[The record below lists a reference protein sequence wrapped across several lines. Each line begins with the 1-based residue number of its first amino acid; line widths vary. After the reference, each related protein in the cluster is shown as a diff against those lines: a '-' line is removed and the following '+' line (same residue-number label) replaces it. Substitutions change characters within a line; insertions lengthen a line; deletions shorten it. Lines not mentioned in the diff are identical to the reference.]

1 MRVLKGTLTFI
12 LGMVLG
18 IILFVLAIGGAVFA
32 IGSSMTVGQLQESLT
47 QEEVIAKDSALYSQ
61 KLIDAIKS
69 IVGDVKNIKSLSL
82 KTLYEHYGISVLNG
96 ISGIDFTEKDFYSL
110 PISELIDDTSKIVNS
125 FTLSDISK
133 IADVDFSSY
142 GLPVLDDNLNNNVK
156 TALNNIM
163 SSLNGD
169 LTIRSI
175 NDKFGID
182 IGVGE
187 NALIA
192 AVQDVALSN
201 FGSVVNAMMLDKIL
215 NVDSDTFVKV
225 GENDVYVKADRY
237 DVVSNADLQNSAY
250 TAPVGVETYI
260 AGATDSDNDGTADT
274 LVEKELRFVKKIT
287 QDADGNEV
295 VKYVVD
301 NSCYATDFNAE
312 TNEKEFYRHVQ
323 YEKYS
328 RASDEYFVLSY
339 ANKIVEVGST
349 SFTLYTKGF
358 LSLNDVYV
366 SVGGTVVPFGAGVS
380 GAKITLGSTLRKT
393 EEGNFEN
400 SERYFLFDVPVDKN
414 TKLRAF
420 EDGTVPVYTDCYERV
435 HVGSSEQILQLVAY
449 MTVTELQN
457 ADDLLNSLTVGDVVS
472 SDSSKIVNALKDCK
486 LKDIGTKINTLKIDD
501 VIDINDESSI
511 VMKSLAAHGATL
523 DNIDT
528 IVNELSIGELMEVTY
543 DVYRAQTDGDYVK
556 VDLFVPYNEYLEIHK
571 TAKTENGLF
580 VKDASDNYVS
590 TTDETG
596 DVYVNIGRYTLYD
609 SEKHTGLNRYAL
621 TSESATSI
629 TIQSMAR
636 RGYLIDEIG
645 TKVDLLCIDEL
656 IRIKADSAVIM
667 RSLAKRGTTLNKF
680 ADVADELKLS
690 EVIEISAD
698 SARIMKS
705 LVARD
710 CLIKDLDKIANDL
723 TLSETVDV
731 KFDQFTPNASGKYV
745 KVVGDGYVFY
755 DSENVLMQGM
765 QRFKKDSSATPATY
779 VADDNGSFV
788 HDFYFTLY
796 NIATHSDATL
806 YARYDRTVVSGASSK
821 VLQRLAFS
829 NVGEF
834 STAFDALT
842 LGDVIDIDPDVLEVA
857 DADYKL
863 ANPTVTYY
871 AYDEANHVFKRD
883 ETGVYYVS
891 RAGESSAVLK
901 RLAFVPVNSLS
912 TALDAIIK
920 DMLLSELIDVYEQY
934 AVSIDTTYNPTST
947 PASTIQE
954 TDRFVVKPLGYDES
968 GKAYT
973 FVYNQFGKYIA
984 RDYAFIPTPIASL
997 TQNGTVRFA
1006 YKKLNNLVEVASA
1019 ATNGGVYY
1027 KHDEEYVDNTAL
1039 CVYLASI
1046 GKFDNLYTRESVTS
1060 GGIEAATYS
1069 DADLYVEI
1077 SGMYTPYDSTKL
1089 THLGFSSYFVK
1100 QTKTDGT
1107 KFYVSTTTPGEVDS
1121 TGVTIPYQYLGKDD
1135 DGNSKE
1141 PLYSKEYCEDI
1152 YVKSATGAY
1161 VFNGNEYVAYD
1172 ASKHDGLDRFKQV
1185 VGYLATANETYV
1197 KVSGAYAIAL
1207 PHTQSMVARE
1217 GGMIREKSQAV
1228 IRMLATKEVTIANID
1243 SVIKTATVG
1252 EIMDVTPDSIFEK
1265 FADSTINSLNSNLQ
1279 STITEMS
1286 VGELME
1292 FAGVST
1298 SNAVVRSALK
1308 DVKLKNFFD
1317 SLTFNPTVGIVVDME
1332 KACGYAA

>member
-32 IGSSMTVGQLQESLT
+32 VGSSMTVGQLQESLT

-69 IVGDVKNIKSLSL
+69 IIGDVKDIKSLSL
-82 KTLYEHYGISVLNG
+82 KTLYEHYGISLLNG
-96 ISGIDFTEKDFYSL
+96 ISGIDFTEKEFYSL
-110 PISELIDDTSKIVNS
+110 PISELIGDTSKIVNS
-125 FTLSDISK
+125 FTLGDISK

-182 IGVGE
+182 IGVGK
-187 NALIA
+187 NSLLA

-225 GENDVYVKADRY
+225 GENDVYVKANRY
-237 DVVSNADLQNSAY
+237 DVVWDADLQNSAY

-260 AGATDSDNDGTADT
+260 AGATDSDSDGTIDT

-323 YEKYS
+323 YEKYTG
-328 RASDEYFVLSY
+328 ASDEYFVLSY

-366 SVGGTVVPFGAGVS
+366 SVGGTVVPFSSGVTT
-380 GAKITLGSTLRKT
+380 GKITLGNTVRKAAD
-393 EEGNFEN
+393 GSFEN
-400 SERYFLFDVPVDKN
+400 AERYFVYDSPVDKN
-414 TKLRAF
+414 TKLSTY
-420 EDGTVPVYTDCYERV
+420 EDGKTPVYVDCYERV
-435 HVGSSEQILQLVAY
+435 HVGSSEQVLQLVAY
-449 MTVTELQN
+449 MTITELQN
-457 ADDLLNSLTVGDVVS
+457 AELLNSLTVGDVVS
-472 SDSSKIVNALKDCK
+472 GDSSKIVNALKDCK

-511 VMKSLAAHGATL
+511 AMKSLAAHGATL

-543 DVYRAQTDGDYVK
+543 DVYQAQTDGDYVK
-556 VDLFVPYNEYLEIHK
+556 VDLFVPFNKYLEIHK
-571 TAKTENGLF
+571 TAKSENGLF
-580 VKDASDNYVS
+580 VKDASGNYVS

-596 DVYVNIGRYTLYD
+596 DVYVNIGRYTLFD
-609 SEKHTGLNRYAL
+609 SEKHAGLDRYAL
-621 TSESATSI
+621 TSQSATSI

-645 TKVDLLCIDEL
+645 TKVDSLCIDEL

-667 RSLAKRGTTLNKF
+667 RSLAKRGTTLNMF

-731 KFDQFTPNASGKYV
+731 KFDQFTPDASGKYV

-765 QRFKKDSSATPATY
+765 QRFKKDSSSSPATY

-857 DADYKL
+857 DAAYKL

-871 AYDEANHVFKRD
+871 AYDETNHVFKRD

-912 TALDAIIK
+912 TALDTIIK

-934 AVSIDTTYNPTST
+934 AVSIDTSYNPSST
-947 PASTIQE
+947 LASTIQK
-954 TDRFVVKPLGYDES
+954 TDRFIVKPLGFDES

-984 RDYAFIPTPIASL
+984 RDYAFIQTPVSQL
-997 TQNGTVRFA
+997 TVSGNARFE
-1006 YKKLNNLVEVASA
+1006 YVKLNSVAE
-1019 ATNGGVYY
+1019 ATIAMSNGGVYY
-1027 KHDEEYVDNTAL
+1027 KHGEEYVDNTAL

-1046 GKFDNLYTRESVTS
+1046 GKFDNLYTRNAVTS

-1069 DADLYVEI
+1069 DANLYVEV
-1077 SGMYTPYDSTKL
+1077 GGLYTPYDSTKL

-1107 KFYVSTTTPGEVDS
+1107 KFYVSTTTPGEVNS
-1121 TGVTIPYQYLGKDD
+1121 TGDTIPYQYLGKDNE
-1135 DGNSKE
+1135 GNSKE
-1141 PLYSKEYCEDI
+1141 PLYSKVYCENI
-1152 YVKSATGAY
+1152 YVKSASGNY

-1172 ASKHDGLDRFKQV
+1172 SEKHDGLDRFDQV

-1197 KVSGAYAIAL
+1197 KVSGTYAIAL
-1207 PHTQSMVARE
+1207 PHIQSMVARE

-1228 IRMLATKEVTIANID
+1228 IRMLATKKVTIANID

-1252 EIMDVTPDSIFEK
+1252 EIMEVSPDSIFEK
-1265 FADSTINSLNSNLQ
+1265 FADSTINSLNANLQ

-1298 SNAVVRSALK
+1298 TNAVVRSALK

-1332 KACGYAA
+1332 KACGYAK

>member
-47 QEEVIAKDSALYSQ
+47 PQEVIAKDSAIYSQ
-61 KLIDAIKS
+61 KLIDAVKS
-69 IVGDVKNIKSLSL
+69 IIGDVKNINSLSL
-82 KTLYEHYGISVLNG
+82 KTLYEHYGISLLKG
-96 ISGIDFTEKDFYSL
+96 ISGIDFTDKEFFFL
-110 PISELIDDTSKIVNS
+110 PISDLIADSSKIVNS
-125 FTLSDISK
+125 FTLGDISK
-133 IADVDFSSY
+133 LVNVDFSSY
-142 GLPVLDDNLNNNVK
+142 GLPVLNDNIDNNVQ
-156 TALNNIM
+156 TALNNIL
-163 SSLNGD
+163 SSLNGEM
-169 LTIRSI
+169 TIRSI
-175 NDKFGID
+175 KDTFGID
-182 IGVGE
+182 VGVGE
-187 NALIA
+187 NKLLAT
-192 AVQDVALSN
+192 VQDVPLSS
-201 FGSVVNAMMLDKIL
+201 FGSVVNGMTLDKIL

-225 GENDVYVKADRY
+225 GENDVYVKADNRY
-237 DVVSNADLQNSAY
+237 ELVEKSAL
-250 TAPVGVETYI
+250 TDGKASVGIESYI
-260 AGATDSDNDGTADT
+260 AGATDTDGDGTNDT
-274 LVEKELRFVKKIT
+274 LVEKELRYVKKT
-287 QDADGNEV
+287 VKDESGNDVE
-295 VKYVVD
+295 KYVVD
-301 NSCYATDFNAE
+301 NSCYKSDFDAE
-312 TNEKEFYRHVQ
+312 NNQKEFYRHVQ
-323 YEKYS
+323 YEKYTGE
-328 RASDEYFVLSY
+328 SDEYFVLSY
-339 ANKIVEVGST
+339 ANKIVSFDGT
-349 SFTLYTKGF
+349 SFRLFSKGF
-358 LSLNDVYV
+358 LSLNDVYTT
-366 SVGGTVVPFGAGVS
+366 VGSTVVPFSSGVTT
-380 GAKITLGSTLRKT
+380 GKITLGNTVRKAAD
-393 EEGNFEN
+393 GSFEN
-400 SERYFLFDVPVDKN
+400 AERYFVYDSPVDKN
-414 TKLRAF
+414 TKLSAY
-420 EDGTVPVYTDCYERV
+420 EDGKTPVYVDCYERV
-435 HVGSSEQILQLVAY
+435 HVGSSEQVLQLVAY

-457 ADDLLNSLTVGDVVS
+457 ANDLLNSLTVGDVVNPE
-472 SDSSKIVNALKDCK
+472 SSKIVKALKDCK

-501 VIDINDESSI
+501 VIDINDSSSI
-511 VMKSLAAHGATL
+511 AMKSLAAHGATL
-523 DNIDT
+523 ENIDT
-528 IVNELSIGELMEVTY
+528 IVNELSIGELIEITY
-543 DVYRAQTDGDYVK
+543 DQYAKNTSGDYVK
-556 VDLFVPYNEYLEIHK
+556 TDLFVPYNKYLELHK
-571 TAKTENGLF
+571 QAKTESGLF
-580 VKDASDNYVS
+580 VKDASGNFV
-590 TTDETG
+590 TTADESGET
-596 DVYVNIGRYTLYD
+596 YVNIARYTLYD
-609 SEKHTGLNRYAL
+609 AEKHAGLDRYAL
-621 TSESATSI
+621 TLESATSI

-636 RGYLIDEIG
+636 RGYLLNEVG
-645 TKVDLLCIDEL
+645 EKVDSLFIDEL
-656 IRIKADSAVIM
+656 IRVKADSAVIM

-731 KFDQFTPNASGKYV
+731 KFDEFTPDASGKYV

-755 DSENVLMQGM
+755 DKNNPLMKDM
-765 QRFKKDSSATPATY
+765 PRFKKDASSSPATY
-779 VADDNGSFV
+779 AKDDNGSFV

-806 YARYDRTVVSGASSK
+806 YTRYDRTAVGDASSK

-829 NVGEF
+829 NIGDF
-834 STAFDALT
+834 STAFDSLA

-871 AYDEANHVFKRD
+871 AYDEKNHVFKRD
-883 ETGVYYVS
+883 ETGMYYVS

-912 TALDAIIK
+912 TALDTIIK

-934 AVSIDTTYNPTST
+934 AVSVDTTYNSTST
-947 PASTIQE
+947 LASTIQE
-954 TDRFVVKPLGYDES
+954 TDRFIVKQLGVDES
-968 GKAYT
+968 GKEYT

-984 RDYAFIPTPIASL
+984 RDYAFIPTPIAKLHQS
-997 TQNGTVRFA
+997 GTVRFA
-1006 YKKLNNLVEVASA
+1006 YKKLNSAPEVALA

-1027 KHDEEYVDNTAL
+1027 KHGEEYVDNTAL

-1046 GKFDNLYTRESVTS
+1046 GKFENLYTRESVTS

-1069 DADLYVEI
+1069 NADADLYVEI

-1107 KFYVSTTTPGEVDS
+1107 KFYVPTTTPGASDDM
-1121 TGVTIPYQYLGKDD
+1121 TYQYQGKDE

-1141 PLYSKEYCEDI
+1141 ALYSKVYCENI
-1152 YVKSATGAY
+1152 YVKSASGNY

-1172 ASKHDGLDRFKQV
+1172 ASKHDGLDRFEQV
-1185 VGYLATANETYV
+1185 VGYLATTNETYV

-1207 PHTQSMVARE
+1207 PHTQSMVARK

-1228 IRMLATKEVTIANID
+1228 IRMLATKKVTIANID

-1252 EIMDVTPDSIFEK
+1252 EIMEVTPDSIFEK
-1265 FADSTINSLNSNLQ
+1265 FADSTINSLNANLQ
-1279 STITEMS
+1279 STIIEMS

-1332 KACGYAA
+1332 KACGYTK

>member
-47 QEEVIAKDSALYSQ
+47 PEEVIAKDSAIYSQ
-61 KLIDAIKS
+61 KLIDAVKS
-69 IVGDVKNIKSLSL
+69 IIGDVKNINSLSL
-82 KTLYEHYGISVLNG
+82 KTLYEHYGISLLKG
-96 ISGIDFTEKDFYSL
+96 ISGIDFTDKEFFSL
-110 PISELIDDTSKIVNS
+110 PISDLIADSSKIVNS
-125 FTLSDISK
+125 FTLGDISK
-133 IADVDFSSY
+133 LVGVDFSSY
-142 GLPVLDDNLNNNVK
+142 GLPVLNDNVYNNVQ
-156 TALNNIM
+156 TALNNIL
-163 SSLNGD
+163 SSLNGEM
-169 LTIRSI
+169 TIRSI
-175 NDKFGID
+175 KDTFGID
-182 IGVGE
+182 VGVGD
-187 NALIA
+187 NKLLAT
-192 AVQDVALSN
+192 VQDVPLSS
-201 FGSVVNAMMLDKIL
+201 FGSVVNGMTLDKIL

-225 GENDVYVKADRY
+225 GENDVYVKANNRY
-237 DVVSNADLQNSAY
+237 ELVEKSAL
-250 TAPVGVETYI
+250 TSGKTSVGVESYI
-260 AGATDSDNDGTADT
+260 AGATDTDGDGTNDT
-274 LVEKELRFVKKIT
+274 LVEKELRYVKKT
-287 QDADGNEV
+287 VKDESGNDVE
-295 VKYVVD
+295 KYVVD
-301 NSCYATDFNAE
+301 NSCYKSDFDAE
-312 TNEKEFYRHVQ
+312 NNQKEFYRHVQ
-323 YEKYS
+323 YEKYTG
-328 RASDEYFVLSY
+328 ASDEYFVLSY
-339 ANKIVEVGST
+339 ANKIVSFDGA
-349 SFTLYTKGF
+349 SFTLFSKGF
-358 LSLNDVYV
+358 LSLNDVYTT
-366 SVGGTVVPFGAGVS
+366 VGSTVVPFSSGVTT
-380 GAKITLGSTLRKT
+380 GKITLGNTVRKAAD
-393 EEGNFEN
+393 GSFEN
-400 SERYFLFDVPVDKN
+400 AERYFVYDSPVDKN
-414 TKLRAF
+414 TKLSSY
-420 EDGTVPVYTDCYERV
+420 EDGKTPVYVDCYERV
-435 HVGSSEQILQLVAY
+435 HVGSSEQVLQLVAY
-449 MTVTELQN
+449 MTITELQN
-457 ADDLLNSLTVGDVVS
+457 ADDLLNSLTVGDVVNPE
-472 SDSSKIVNALKDCK
+472 SSKIVKALKDCK

-501 VIDINDESSI
+501 VIDINDSSSI
-511 VMKSLAAHGATL
+511 AMKSLAAHGATL
-523 DNIDT
+523 ENIDT
-528 IVNELSIGELMEVTY
+528 IVNELSIGELIEITY
-543 DVYRAQTDGDYVK
+543 DQYAKNPSGDYVK
-556 VDLFVPYNEYLEIHK
+556 TDLFVPYNKYLELHK
-571 TAKTENGLF
+571 QAKAESGLF
-580 VKDASDNYVS
+580 AKDASGNFVP
-590 TTDETG
+590 TTDESGET
-596 DVYVNIGRYTLYD
+596 YVNIARYTLCD
-609 SEKHTGLNRYAL
+609 AEKHAGLDRYAL
-621 TSESATSI
+621 TLESATSI

-636 RGYLIDEIG
+636 RGYLLNEVG
-645 TKVDLLCIDEL
+645 EKVDSLFIDEL
-656 IRIKADSAVIM
+656 IRVKADSAVIM

-731 KFDQFTPNASGKYV
+731 KFDEFTPDASGKYV

-755 DSENVLMQGM
+755 DKNNPLMKGM
-765 QRFKKDSSATPATY
+765 PRFKKDASSSPATY

-806 YARYDRTVVSGASSK
+806 YTRYDRTTAESGASSK

-829 NVGEF
+829 NIGDF

-871 AYDEANHVFKRD
+871 AYDETNHVFKRD

-891 RAGESSAVLK
+891 RAGEDSAVLK

-912 TALDAIIK
+912 TALDTIIK

-934 AVSIDTTYNPTST
+934 AVSVDTAYNPTST

-954 TDRFVVKPLGYDES
+954 TDRFIVNPLGYDES

-973 FVYNQFGKYIA
+973 FVYNQFGKYIE
-984 RDYAFIPTPIASL
+984 RDYAFIPTPIKNLS
-997 TQNGTVRFA
+997 QNGTVRFA
-1006 YKKLNNLVEVASA
+1006 YKKLNNLIEVASA

-1027 KHDEEYVDNTAL
+1027 KHGEEYVDNAAL

-1046 GKFDNLYTRESVTS
+1046 GKFDDLYTRESVTS

-1069 DADLYVEI
+1069 DANLYVEI

-1089 THLGFSSYFVK
+1089 THLGFDSYFVK
-1100 QTKTDGT
+1100 TTNEDGS
-1107 KFYVSTTTPGEVDS
+1107 KFYVSTTTPNASDDTS
-1121 TGVTIPYQYLGKDD
+1121 YQYSGKND
-1135 DGNSKE
+1135 DGSSKE
-1141 PLYSKEYCEDI
+1141 PLYSKVYCENI
-1152 YVKSATGAY
+1152 YVKSASGNY

-1172 ASKHDGLDRFKQV
+1172 AAKHDGLDRFDQV

-1228 IRMLATKEVTIANID
+1228 IRMLATKKVTIANID

-1252 EIMDVTPDSIFEK
+1252 EIMEVTPDSIFEK
-1265 FADSTINSLNSNLQ
+1265 FADSTINSLNANLQ

-1292 FAGVST
+1292 FAGVAST
-1298 SNAVVRSALK
+1298 NPIVRSALK
-1308 DVKLKNFFD
+1308 DVKLKNFFS
-1317 SLTFNPTVGIVVDME
+1317 SLTFNKTVGIVIDME
-1332 KACGYAA
+1332 KACGYPE

>member
-96 ISGIDFTEKDFYSL
+96 ISGIDFTEKEFYSL

-187 NALIA
+187 NALLA

-328 RASDEYFVLSY
+328 GASDEYFVLSY

-400 SERYFLFDVPVDKN
+400 SERYFVFDVPVDKN

-472 SDSSKIVNALKDCK
+472 SDSSKLVNALKDCK

-511 VMKSLAAHGATL
+511 AMKSLAAHGATL

-571 TAKTENGLF
+571 TAKSENGLF

-609 SEKHTGLNRYAL
+609 SEKHAGLNRYAL
-621 TSESATSI
+621 TSQSATSI

-645 TKVDLLCIDEL
+645 TKVDSLCIDEL

-871 AYDEANHVFKRD
+871 AYDETNHVFKRD

-934 AVSIDTTYNPTST
+934 AVSIDTAYNPTST

-954 TDRFVVKPLGYDES
+954 TDRFIVKPLGFDES

-984 RDYAFIPTPIASL
+984 RDYAFIQTPVSQL
-997 TQNGTVRFA
+997 TVSGNARFE
-1006 YKKLNNLVEVASA
+1006 YVKLNSAVE
-1019 ATNGGVYY
+1019 ATIAMSNGGVYY
-1027 KHDEEYVDNTAL
+1027 KHGEEYVDNTAL
-1039 CVYLASI
+1039 CVYLASL
-1046 GKFDNLYTRESVTS
+1046 GKFDNLYTRNAVTS

-1069 DADLYVEI
+1069 DENLYVEI
-1077 SGMYTPYDSTKL
+1077 SGVYTPYDSTKL

-1107 KFYVSTTTPGEVDS
+1107 KFYVSTTTPNASDD
-1121 TGVTIPYQYLGKDD
+1121 TYYQYLGKDD

-1172 ASKHDGLDRFKQV
+1172 ASKHDGLDRFEQV

-1243 SVIKTATVG
+1243 SVIKTATIG
-1252 EIMDVTPDSIFEK
+1252 EILDVTPDSIFEK
-1265 FADSTINSLNSNLQ
+1265 FANSTIDNLNSNLQ

>member
-32 IGSSMTVGQLQESLT
+32 VGSSMTVGQLQESLT

-110 PISELIDDTSKIVNS
+110 PISELIGDTSKIVNS

-187 NALIA
+187 NALLA

-328 RASDEYFVLSY
+328 GASDEYFVLSY

-393 EEGNFEN
+393 EESNFEN
-400 SERYFLFDVPVDKN
+400 SERYFVFDVPVDKN

-472 SDSSKIVNALKDCK
+472 SDSSKLVNALKDCK

-511 VMKSLAAHGATL
+511 AMKSLAAHGATL

-543 DVYRAQTDGDYVK
+543 DVYQAQADGDYVK

-645 TKVDLLCIDEL
+645 TKVDSLCIDEL

-731 KFDQFTPNASGKYV
+731 QFDQFTPNASGKYV

-765 QRFKKDSSATPATY
+765 QRFKKDSSATPAVYT
-779 VADDNGSFV
+779 ADENGSFV

-871 AYDEANHVFKRD
+871 AYDETNHVFKRD
-883 ETGVYYVS
+883 ESGVYYVS

-934 AVSIDTTYNPTST
+934 AVSVDTTYNPTST

-954 TDRFVVKPLGYDES
+954 TDRFIVKPLGFDES

-984 RDYAFIPTPIASL
+984 RDYAFIQTPVSQL
-997 TQNGTVRFA
+997 TVSGSARFE
-1006 YKKLNNLVEVASA
+1006 YVKLNSAVE
-1019 ATNGGVYY
+1019 ATIAMSNGGVYY
-1027 KHDEEYVDNTAL
+1027 KHGEEYVDNTAL

-1046 GKFDNLYTRESVTS
+1046 GKFDNLYTRNAVTS

-1100 QTKTDGT
+1100 QTKTDGA
-1107 KFYVSTTTPGEVDS
+1107 KFYVSTTTPNASDDNY
-1121 TGVTIPYQYLGKDD
+1121 YQYLGKDD

-1172 ASKHDGLDRFKQV
+1172 ASKHDGLDRFEQV

-1243 SVIKTATVG
+1243 SVIKTATIG
-1252 EIMDVTPDSIFEK
+1252 EILDVTPDSIFEK
-1265 FADSTINSLNSNLQ
+1265 FANSTIDNLNSNLQ

>member
-69 IVGDVKNIKSLSL
+69 IIGDVKDIKSLSL

-96 ISGIDFTEKDFYSL
+96 ISGIDFTEKEFYSL

-133 IADVDFSSY
+133 ITDVDFSSY

-156 TALNNIM
+156 TALDNIM

-187 NALIA
+187 NALLA

-260 AGATDSDNDGTADT
+260 AGATDSDSDGTADT

-312 TNEKEFYRHVQ
+312 TNEKEFYRHMQ

-366 SVGGTVVPFGAGVS
+366 SVGGSVVPFGLGVS

-393 EEGNFEN
+393 EEGIFEN
-400 SERYFLFDVPVDKN
+400 SERYFVFDVPVDKN

-449 MTVTELQN
+449 MTVTELKN

-511 VMKSLAAHGATL
+511 AMKSLAAHGATL

-543 DVYRAQTDGDYVK
+543 DVYQAQADGDFVK

-571 TAKTENGLF
+571 TAKSENGLF

-609 SEKHTGLNRYAL
+609 SEKHAGLDRYVL

-645 TKVDLLCIDEL
+645 TKVDSLCIDEL

-765 QRFKKDSSATPATY
+765 QRFKKDSSSSPATY

-806 YARYDRTVVSGASSK
+806 YTRYDRTVVSGASSK

-829 NVGEF
+829 NVGDF

-871 AYDEANHVFKRD
+871 AYDETNHVFKRD

-912 TALDAIIK
+912 TALDTIIK

-934 AVSIDTTYNPTST
+934 AVSIDTSYNPSST
-947 PASTIQE
+947 LASTIQE
-954 TDRFVVKPLGYDES
+954 TDRFIVKQLGVDES

-984 RDYAFIPTPIASL
+984 RDYAFIPTPIANL
-997 TQNGTVRFA
+997 TQTGTVRFA
-1006 YKKLNNLVEVASA
+1006 YKKLNSAPEVALA

-1027 KHDEEYVDNTAL
+1027 KHGEEYVDNTAL

-1046 GKFDNLYTRESVTS
+1046 GKFENLYTRESVTS

-1069 DADLYVEI
+1069 DANLYVEV
-1077 SGMYTPYDSTKL
+1077 GGLYTPYDSTKL

-1107 KFYVSTTTPGEVDS
+1107 KFYVSTTTPNASDD
-1121 TGVTIPYQYLGKDD
+1121 TYYQYQGKDEV
-1135 DGNSKE
+1135 GNSKE
-1141 PLYSKEYCEDI
+1141 PLYSKVYCENI
-1152 YVKSATGAY
+1152 YVKSASGNY

-1172 ASKHDGLDRFKQV
+1172 ASKHDGLDRFNQV

-1228 IRMLATKEVTIANID
+1228 IRMLATKKVTIANID

-1252 EIMDVTPDSIFEK
+1252 EIMEVSPDSIFEK
-1265 FADSTINSLNSNLQ
+1265 FADSTINSLNANLQ

>member
-12 LGMVLG
+12 LGMVIG

-32 IGSSMTVGQLQESLT
+32 VGSSMTVGQLQESLT

-61 KLIDAIKS
+61 KLLDAIKS
-69 IVGDVKNIKSLSL
+69 IIGDVKDIKSLSL
-82 KTLYEHYGISVLNG
+82 KTLYEHYGISILNG
-96 ISGIDFTEKDFYSL
+96 ISGIDFTEKEFYSL

-156 TALNNIM
+156 TAIDNIM

-187 NALIA
+187 NALLA

-250 TAPVGVETYI
+250 TAPAGVETYI

-274 LVEKELRFVKKIT
+274 LVEKELRFVKKVS
-287 QDADGNEV
+287 QDTDGNEV

-301 NSCYATDFNAE
+301 NSCYASDFDAD
-312 TNEKEFYRHVQ
+312 TNDKEFYHHVQ
-323 YEKYS
+323 YEKYTG
-328 RASDEYFVLSY
+328 ASDEYFVLSY

-366 SVGGTVVPFGAGVS
+366 SIGGTVVPFGAGVN

-393 EEGNFEN
+393 EEGTFEN
-400 SERYFLFDVPVDKN
+400 SERYFVFDVPVDKN
-414 TKLRAF
+414 TKLRAM
-420 EDGTVPVYTDCYERV
+420 EDGDIPVYTDCYERV
-435 HVGSSEQILQLVAY
+435 HVGTSEQILQIVAY

-457 ADDLLNSLTVGDVVS
+457 ADDILNSLTVGDVVS

-486 LKDIGTKINTLKIDD
+486 LKDIGDKINTLKIDD
-501 VIDINDESSI
+501 VIDITDESSI
-511 VMKSLAAHGATL
+511 AMKSLAAHGATL
-523 DNIDT
+523 ENIDT

-543 DVYRAQTDGDYVK
+543 DVYQAQADGDYVK

-571 TAKTENGLF
+571 TAKSENGLF
-580 VKDASDNYVS
+580 VKDASGNYVS

-609 SEKHTGLNRYAL
+609 SEKHAGLDRYAL

-645 TKVDLLCIDEL
+645 TQVDSLCIDEL

-690 EVIEISAD
+690 EVIEVTDD

-723 TLSETVDV
+723 TLGETVDV
-731 KFDQFTPNASGKYV
+731 TFDEYVQNASGKYV

-755 DSENVLMQGM
+755 NSENVLMQGM
-765 QRFKKDSSATPATY
+765 QRFRKDSSATPAVYT
-779 VADDNGSFV
+779 ADDNGSFV
-788 HDFYFTLY
+788 HEFYFTLF
-796 NIATHSDATL
+796 NVAVHSDETQFV
-806 YARYDRTVVSGASSK
+806 RYDRTAVENSSSR

-829 NVGEF
+829 NIGDF
-834 STAFDALT
+834 STAFDSLA
-842 LGDVIDIDPDVLEVA
+842 LGDVIDVDPDVLAIATSE
-857 DADYKL
+857 YKA
-863 ANPTVTYY
+863 ANPSVTYY
-871 AYDEANHVFKRD
+871 SYDETNHVFKRD
-883 ETGVYYVS
+883 ADGTYYVV
-891 RAGESSAVLK
+891 RAGESTAVLK

-912 TALDAIIK
+912 TALDTVIK
-920 DMLLSELIDVYEQY
+920 DMLLSELIDVYENY
-934 AVSIDTTYNPTST
+934 AVELDETYSSSTNPAAIDEN
-947 PASTIQE
+947 
-954 TDRFVVKPLGYDES
+954 DRFIIKPLGVDET
-968 GKAYT
+968 GRAYT
-973 FVYNQFGKYIA
+973 FVFNAYGKYIA
-984 RDYAFIPTPIASL
+984 RDYAFIQTPVSQL
-997 TQNGTVRFA
+997 TVSGSARFE
-1006 YKKLNNLVEVASA
+1006 YIKLNSA
-1019 ATNGGVYY
+1019 AEATIAMSNGGVYY
-1027 KHDEEYVDNTAL
+1027 KHGDEYVSNTAL
-1039 CVYLASI
+1039 CVYLASL
-1046 GKFDNLYTRESVTS
+1046 GKFDNLYTRNAVTS

-1069 DADLYVEI
+1069 DANLYVEV
-1077 SGMYTPYDSTKL
+1077 GGLYTPYDSTKL
-1089 THLGFSSYFVK
+1089 THLGFDSYFVK
-1100 QTKTDGT
+1100 TTSEDGS
-1107 KFYVSTTTPGEVDS
+1107 KFFVPTTTPDELNSEGDIVH
-1121 TGVTIPYQYLGKDD
+1121 YQYYGKDD
-1135 DGNSKE
+1135 DGNSRE
-1141 PLYSKEYCEDI
+1141 PLYAKEYCEDI

-1172 ASKHDGLDRFKQV
+1172 ETQHEGLDRFNV
-1185 VGYLATANETYV
+1185 YLGYLATANETYV
-1197 KVSGAYAIAL
+1197 KSAGFYSTGLQHVYAR
-1207 PHTQSMVARE
+1207 VARD

-1243 SVIKTATVG
+1243 SVIKTATIG
-1252 EIMDVTPDSIFEK
+1252 EILDVTPDSIFEK
-1265 FADSTINSLNSNLQ
+1265 FADSTIDNLNSNLQ
-1279 STITEMS
+1279 STITDMS

>member
-96 ISGIDFTEKDFYSL
+96 ISGIDFTEKEFYSL
-110 PISELIDDTSKIVNS
+110 PISELIGDTSKIVNS
-125 FTLSDISK
+125 FTLNDISK

-182 IGVGE
+182 IGVGK
-187 NALIA
+187 NALLA

-225 GENDVYVKADRY
+225 GENDVYIKADKY
-237 DVVSNADLQNSAY
+237 DVVSNADLKNSAY

-301 NSCYATDFNAE
+301 NSCYATDFNVE

-328 RASDEYFVLSY
+328 GASDEYFVLSY

-400 SERYFLFDVPVDKN
+400 SERYFVFDVPVDKN

-511 VMKSLAAHGATL
+511 AMKSLAAHGATL

-543 DVYRAQTDGDYVK
+543 DVYQAQTDGDYVK

-571 TAKTENGLF
+571 TAKSENGLF

-596 DVYVNIGRYTLYD
+596 DVYVNIGRYTLFD
-609 SEKHTGLNRYAL
+609 SEKHAGLDRYAL
-621 TSESATSI
+621 TSQSATSI

-645 TKVDLLCIDEL
+645 TKVDSLCIDEL

-765 QRFKKDSSATPATY
+765 QRFKKDSSSSPATY
-779 VADDNGSFV
+779 VADENGSFV

-796 NIATHSDATL
+796 NIAKHSDATL
-806 YARYDRTVVSGASSK
+806 YTRYDRTVVSGASSK

-871 AYDEANHVFKRD
+871 AYDETNHVFKRD

-934 AVSIDTTYNPTST
+934 AVSIDTAYNPTST

-954 TDRFVVKPLGYDES
+954 TDRFIVKPLGYDES

-984 RDYAFIPTPIASL
+984 RDYAFISTPIANL

-1027 KHDEEYVDNTAL
+1027 KHGEEYVDNTAL

-1107 KFYVSTTTPGEVDS
+1107 KFYVSTTTPNASDDM
-1121 TGVTIPYQYLGKDD
+1121 TYQYLGKDN

-1172 ASKHDGLDRFKQV
+1172 ASKHDGLDRFEQV

-1207 PHTQSMVARE
+1207 PHTQYMVARE

-1243 SVIKTATVG
+1243 SVIKTATIG
-1252 EIMDVTPDSIFEK
+1252 EILDVTPDSIFEK
-1265 FADSTINSLNSNLQ
+1265 FANSTIDNLNSNLQ

-1332 KACGYAA
+1332 KACGYTK

>member
-32 IGSSMTVGQLQESLT
+32 VGSSMTVGQLQESLT

-82 KTLYEHYGISVLNG
+82 KTLYEHYGISLLNG
-96 ISGIDFTEKDFYSL
+96 ISGIDFTEKEFYTL

-125 FTLSDISK
+125 FTLGDISK
-133 IADVDFSSY
+133 ITNVDFSSY

-156 TALNNIM
+156 TAINNIL

-187 NALIA
+187 NSLLA

-260 AGATDSDNDGTADT
+260 AGATDSDSDGTIDT
-274 LVEKELRFVKKIT
+274 LVEKELRFVKKIS

-323 YEKYS
+323 YEKYTG
-328 RASDEYFVLSY
+328 ASDEYFVLSY
-339 ANKIVEVGST
+339 ANKIVSFDGA
-349 SFTLYTKGF
+349 SFTLFSKGF
-358 LSLNDVYV
+358 LSLNDVYTT
-366 SVGGTVVPFGAGVS
+366 VGSTVVPFSSGVTT
-380 GAKITLGSTLRKT
+380 GKITLGNTVRKAAD
-393 EEGNFEN
+393 GSFEN
-400 SERYFLFDVPVDKN
+400 AERYFVFDVPVDKN
-414 TKLRAF
+414 TKLSAY
-420 EDGTVPVYTDCYERV
+420 EDGKTPVYTDCYERV
-435 HVGSSEQILQLVAY
+435 HVGSSEQVLQLVAY
-449 MTVTELQN
+449 MTITELQN
-457 ADDLLNSLTVGDVVS
+457 ADDLLNSLTVGDVVNPE
-472 SDSSKIVNALKDCK
+472 SSKIVKALKDCK

-501 VIDINDESSI
+501 VIDVNDSSSI
-511 VMKSLAAHGATL
+511 AMKSLAAHGATL
-523 DNIDT
+523 ENIDT
-528 IVNELSIGELMEVTY
+528 IVNELSIGELIEITY
-543 DVYRAQTDGDYVK
+543 DQYAKNPSGDYVK
-556 VDLFVPYNEYLEIHK
+556 TDLFVPYNKYLELHK
-571 TAKTENGLF
+571 QAKAESGLF
-580 VKDASDNYVS
+580 AKDASGNYVS

-609 SEKHTGLNRYAL
+609 SEKHAGLDRYAL
-621 TSESATSI
+621 TSQSATSI

-645 TKVDLLCIDEL
+645 TKVDSLCIDEL

-680 ADVADELKLS
+680 ADVADKLKLS

-731 KFDQFTPNASGKYV
+731 KFDQFTPDSSGKYV

-765 QRFKKDSSATPATY
+765 QRFKKDSSSSPATY

-829 NVGEF
+829 NVGDF

-871 AYDEANHVFKRD
+871 AYDETNHVFKRD

-912 TALDAIIK
+912 TALDTIIK

-934 AVSIDTTYNPTST
+934 AVSVDTSYNPSST
-947 PASTIQE
+947 LASTIQE
-954 TDRFVVKPLGYDES
+954 TDRFIVKQLGVDES

-984 RDYAFIPTPIASL
+984 RDYAFIPTPIANL
-997 TQNGTVRFA
+997 TQTGTVRFA
-1006 YKKLNNLVEVASA
+1006 YKKLNSAPEVALA

-1027 KHDEEYVDNTAL
+1027 KHGEEYVDNTAL

-1046 GKFDNLYTRESVTS
+1046 GKFENLYTRESVTS

-1069 DADLYVEI
+1069 NANAKLYVEVG
-1077 SGMYTPYDSTKL
+1077 GMYTPYDSTKL
-1089 THLGFSSYFVK
+1089 THLGFDSYFVK
-1100 QTKTDGT
+1100 TTSEDGS
-1107 KFYVSTTTPGEVDS
+1107 KFYVSTTTPNASDDM
-1121 TGVTIPYQYLGKDD
+1121 TYQYQGKYD

-1141 PLYSKEYCEDI
+1141 PLYSKVYCENI
-1152 YVKSATGAY
+1152 YVKSASGNY

-1172 ASKHDGLDRFKQV
+1172 ASKHDGLDRFNQV

-1207 PHTQSMVARE
+1207 PHTQAMVARE

-1228 IRMLATKEVTIANID
+1228 IRMLATKKVTIANID

-1252 EIMDVTPDSIFEK
+1252 EIMEVSPDSIFEK
-1265 FADSTINSLNSNLQ
+1265 FADSTINSLNANLQ

-1317 SLTFNPTVGIVVDME
+1317 SLTFNPTVGIVVNME
-1332 KACGYAA
+1332 KACGYTK

>member
-69 IVGDVKNIKSLSL
+69 IIGDVKDIKSLSL

-96 ISGIDFTEKDFYSL
+96 INGIDFTEKEFYSL
-110 PISELIDDTSKIVNS
+110 PISELIGDTSKIVNS

-133 IADVDFSSY
+133 ITDIDFSSY

-182 IGVGE
+182 IGVGK
-187 NALIA
+187 NALLA

-328 RASDEYFVLSY
+328 RVSDEYFVLSY

-366 SVGGTVVPFGAGVS
+366 SVGGTVVPFGLGVS

-393 EEGNFEN
+393 EEGIFEN
-400 SERYFLFDVPVDKN
+400 SERYFVFDVPVDKN

-457 ADDLLNSLTVGDVVS
+457 AELLNSLTVGDVVS
-472 SDSSKIVNALKDCK
+472 SDSSKLVNALKDCK

-511 VMKSLAAHGATL
+511 AMKSLAAHGATL

-543 DVYRAQTDGDYVK
+543 DVYQAQTDGDYVK

-571 TAKTENGLF
+571 TAKSENGLF

-609 SEKHTGLNRYAL
+609 SEKHAGLDRYVL

-645 TKVDLLCIDEL
+645 TKVDSLCIDEL

-731 KFDQFTPNASGKYV
+731 KFDQFTPDASGKYV

-765 QRFKKDSSATPATY
+765 QRFKKDSSSSPAVYTE
-779 VADDNGSFV
+779 DENGSFV

-871 AYDEANHVFKRD
+871 AYDETNHVFKRD

-934 AVSIDTTYNPTST
+934 AVSIDTAYNPTST

-954 TDRFVVKPLGYDES
+954 TDRFIIKPLGYDES

-984 RDYAFIPTPIASL
+984 RDYAFISTPIANL

-1027 KHDEEYVDNTAL
+1027 KHGEEYVDNTAL

-1060 GGIEAATYS
+1060 GGIEVATYS

-1107 KFYVSTTTPGEVDS
+1107 KFYVSTTTPNASDDNY
-1121 TGVTIPYQYLGKDD
+1121 YQYWGKDD

-1141 PLYSKEYCEDI
+1141 PLYSKEYCENI

-1172 ASKHDGLDRFKQV
+1172 ASKHDGLDRFEQV

-1207 PHTQSMVARE
+1207 PHTQYMVARE

-1243 SVIKTATVG
+1243 SVIKTATIG
-1252 EIMDVTPDSIFEK
+1252 EILDVTPDSIFEK
-1265 FADSTINSLNSNLQ
+1265 FANSTIDNLNSNLQ

-1298 SNAVVRSALK
+1298 SNPIVRSALK
-1308 DVKLKNFFD
+1308 DVKLKDFFS
-1317 SLTFNPTVGIVVDME
+1317 SLTFRESVGIVIDME
-1332 KACGYAA
+1332 KACGYTK

>member
-69 IVGDVKNIKSLSL
+69 IIGDVKDIKSLSL
-82 KTLYEHYGISVLNG
+82 KTLYEHYGISLLNG
-96 ISGIDFTEKDFYSL
+96 INGIDFTEKDFYSL
-110 PISELIDDTSKIVNS
+110 PISELIADTSKIVNS

-182 IGVGE
+182 IGAGE
-187 NALIA
+187 NTLLAT
-192 AVQDVALSN
+192 VQDVALSN

-260 AGATDSDNDGTADT
+260 AGATDSDSDGTIDT

-323 YEKYS
+323 YEKYTG
-328 RASDEYFVLSY
+328 ASDEYFVLSY

-358 LSLNDVYV
+358 LSLNDVYTT
-366 SVGGTVVPFGAGVS
+366 VGSTVVPFSSGVTT
-380 GAKITLGSTLRKT
+380 GKIALGNTVRKAAD
-393 EEGNFEN
+393 GSFEN
-400 SERYFLFDVPVDKN
+400 AERYFVFDVPVDKN

-420 EDGTVPVYTDCYERV
+420 EDGTIPVYTDCYERV
-435 HVGSSEQILQLVAY
+435 HVGSSEQVLQLVAY
-449 MTVTELQN
+449 MTITELQN

-472 SDSSKIVNALKDCK
+472 GDSSKIVNALKDCK
-486 LKDIGTKINTLKIDD
+486 LKDIGTKINTLKIND

-511 VMKSLAAHGATL
+511 AMKSLAAHGATL

-528 IVNELSIGELMEVTY
+528 IVNELSIGELIEITY
-543 DVYRAQTDGDYVK
+543 DQYAKNPSGDYVK
-556 VDLFVPYNEYLEIHK
+556 TDLFVQYNKYLELHK
-571 TAKTENGLF
+571 QAKAENGLF
-580 VKDASDNYVS
+580 VKDASGNFVP
-590 TTDETG
+590 TADESGET
-596 DVYVNIGRYTLYD
+596 YVNIGRYTLYD
-609 SEKHTGLNRYAL
+609 AEKHAGLDRYAL
-621 TSESATSI
+621 TLESATSI

-636 RGYLIDEIG
+636 RGYLLNEVG
-645 TKVDLLCIDEL
+645 EKVDSLFIDEL

-731 KFDQFTPNASGKYV
+731 KFDQFTPDASGKYV

-765 QRFKKDSSATPATY
+765 QRFKKDSSSSPATY

-788 HDFYFTLY
+788 HNFYFTLY

-871 AYDEANHVFKRD
+871 AYDETNHVFKRD

-912 TALDAIIK
+912 TALDTIIK

-947 PASTIQE
+947 LASTIQE
-954 TDRFVVKPLGYDES
+954 TDRFIVKQLGVDES

-984 RDYAFIPTPIASL
+984 RDYAFIPTPIANL
-997 TQNGTVRFA
+997 TQTGTVRFA
-1006 YKKLNNLVEVASA
+1006 YKKLNSAPEVALA

-1027 KHDEEYVDNTAL
+1027 KHGEEYVDNTAL

-1046 GKFDNLYTRESVTS
+1046 GKFENLYTRESVTS

-1069 DADLYVEI
+1069 DANLYVEV
-1077 SGMYTPYDSTKL
+1077 GGLYTPYDSTKL

-1107 KFYVSTTTPGEVDS
+1107 KFYVSTTTPNASDD
-1121 TGVTIPYQYLGKDD
+1121 TYYQYQGKDEV
-1135 DGNSKE
+1135 GNSKE
-1141 PLYSKEYCEDI
+1141 PLYSKVYCENI
-1152 YVKSATGAY
+1152 YVKSASGNY

-1172 ASKHDGLDRFKQV
+1172 ASKHDGLDRFNQE

-1228 IRMLATKEVTIANID
+1228 IRMLATKKVTIANID

-1252 EIMDVTPDSIFEK
+1252 EIMEVSPDSIFEK
-1265 FADSTINSLNSNLQ
+1265 FADSTINSLNANLQ

-1298 SNAVVRSALK
+1298 NNAVVRSALK

-1332 KACGYAA
+1332 KACGYTK

>member
-1 MRVLKGTLTFI
+1 
-12 LGMVLG
+12 MVLG

-69 IVGDVKNIKSLSL
+69 IIGDVKDIKSLSL

-96 ISGIDFTEKDFYSL
+96 INGIDFTEKEFYSL
-110 PISELIDDTSKIVNS
+110 PISELIGDTSKIVNS

-133 IADVDFSSY
+133 ITDVDFSSY

-182 IGVGE
+182 IGVGK
-187 NALIA
+187 NALLA

-237 DVVSNADLQNSAY
+237 DVVSNADLQNSTY

-260 AGATDSDNDGTADT
+260 AGATDSDSDGTADT

-301 NSCYATDFNAE
+301 NSCYKSDFDAE
-312 TNEKEFYRHVQ
+312 NNQKEFYRHVQ
-323 YEKYS
+323 YKKYTG
-328 RASDEYFVLSY
+328 ASDEYFVLSY
-339 ANKIVEVGST
+339 ANKIVSFDGA
-349 SFTLYTKGF
+349 SFTLFSKGF
-358 LSLNDVYV
+358 LSLNDVYAT
-366 SVGGTVVPFGAGVS
+366 VGSTVVPFSSGVTT
-380 GAKITLGSTLRKT
+380 GKITLGNTVRKAAD
-393 EEGNFEN
+393 GSFEN
-400 SERYFLFDVPVDKN
+400 AERYFVYDSPVDKN
-414 TKLRAF
+414 TKLSAY
-420 EDGTVPVYTDCYERV
+420 EDGKTPVYTDCYERV
-435 HVGSSEQILQLVAY
+435 HVGSSEQVLQLVAY
-449 MTVTELQN
+449 MTITELQN
-457 ADDLLNSLTVGDVVS
+457 ADNLLNSLTVGDVVNPE
-472 SDSSKIVNALKDCK
+472 SSKIIKALKDCK

-501 VIDINDESSI
+501 VIDINDSSSI
-511 VMKSLAAHGATL
+511 AMKSLAAHGATL
-523 DNIDT
+523 ENIDT
-528 IVNELSIGELMEVTY
+528 IVNELSIGELIEITY
-543 DVYRAQTDGDYVK
+543 DVYQAQTDGDYVK

-571 TAKTENGLF
+571 TAKSENGLF

-621 TSESATSI
+621 TSESTTSI

-645 TKVDLLCIDEL
+645 TKVDSLCIDEL

-667 RSLAKRGTTLNKF
+667 RSLAKRSTTLNKF

-731 KFDQFTPNASGKYV
+731 KFDKFTPNASGKYV

-765 QRFKKDSSATPATY
+765 QRFKKDSSSSPATY

-806 YARYDRTVVSGASSK
+806 YTRYDRTVVSGASSK

-871 AYDEANHVFKRD
+871 AYDETNHVFKRD

-912 TALDAIIK
+912 TALDTIIK

-934 AVSIDTTYNPTST
+934 AVSIDTAYNPTST

-954 TDRFVVKPLGYDES
+954 TDRFIVKPLGYDES

-984 RDYAFIPTPIASL
+984 RDYAFISTPIANL

-1027 KHDEEYVDNTAL
+1027 KHGEEYVSNTAL

-1077 SGMYTPYDSTKL
+1077 SGVYTPYDSTKL

-1107 KFYVSTTTPGEVDS
+1107 KFYVSTTTPNASDDM
-1121 TGVTIPYQYLGKDD
+1121 TYQYLGKDD

-1141 PLYSKEYCEDI
+1141 PLYSKEYCENI
-1152 YVKSATGAY
+1152 YVKSASGDY

-1172 ASKHDGLDRFKQV
+1172 ASKHDGLDRFEQV

-1207 PHTQSMVARE
+1207 PHTQYMVARE

-1228 IRMLATKEVTIANID
+1228 IRMLATKKVTIANID

-1332 KACGYAA
+1332 KACGYTK

>member
-69 IVGDVKNIKSLSL
+69 IIGDVKDIKSLSL
-82 KTLYEHYGISVLNG
+82 KTLYEHYGISLLNG
-96 ISGIDFTEKDFYSL
+96 ISGIDFTEKEFYSL
-110 PISELIDDTSKIVNS
+110 PISELIGDTSKIVNS

-133 IADVDFSSY
+133 ITDVDFSSY

-182 IGVGE
+182 IGAGE
-187 NALIA
+187 NTLLVT
-192 AVQDVALSN
+192 VQDVALSN

-323 YEKYS
+323 YKKYTG
-328 RASDEYFVLSY
+328 ASDEYFVLSY

-393 EEGNFEN
+393 EEGIFEN
-400 SERYFLFDVPVDKN
+400 SERYFVFDVPVDKN

-511 VMKSLAAHGATL
+511 AMKSLAAHGATL

-543 DVYRAQTDGDYVK
+543 DVYQAQTDGDYVK

-571 TAKTENGLF
+571 TAKSENGLF

-609 SEKHTGLNRYAL
+609 SEKHTGLDRYAL
-621 TSESATSI
+621 TSQSATSI

-645 TKVDLLCIDEL
+645 TKVDSLCIDEL

-755 DSENVLMQGM
+755 DESNTLMQGM
-765 QRFKKDSSATPATY
+765 QRFKKDSSSSPATY

-796 NIATHSDATL
+796 NIAKHSDATL
-806 YARYDRTVVSGASSK
+806 YTRYDRTVVSGASSK
-821 VLQRLAFS
+821 VLQCLAFS

-857 DADYKL
+857 DSDYKL

-871 AYDEANHVFKRD
+871 AYDETNHVFKRD
-883 ETGVYYVS
+883 ETGMYYVS

-912 TALDAIIK
+912 TALDTIIK

-934 AVSIDTTYNPTST
+934 AVSVDTAYNPTST

-954 TDRFVVKPLGYDES
+954 TDRFIVKPLGYDES

-984 RDYAFIPTPIASL
+984 RNYAFIPTPIKKLS
-997 TQNGTVRFA
+997 QNGTVRFA
-1006 YKKLNNLVEVASA
+1006 YKKLNSAPEVASA

-1027 KHDEEYVDNTAL
+1027 KHGEEYVSNTAL

-1069 DADLYVEI
+1069 DANLYVEI

-1107 KFYVSTTTPGEVDS
+1107 KFYVSTTTPNASDDM
-1121 TGVTIPYQYLGKDD
+1121 TYQYLGKDD

-1141 PLYSKEYCEDI
+1141 PLYSKEYCENI
-1152 YVKSATGAY
+1152 YVKSASGNY

-1172 ASKHDGLDRFKQV
+1172 ASKHDGLDRFEQV

-1207 PHTQSMVARE
+1207 PHTQYMVARE

>member
-32 IGSSMTVGQLQESLT
+32 VGSSMTVGQLQESLT

-69 IVGDVKNIKSLSL
+69 IVGDVKNIKSLCL
-82 KTLYEHYGISVLNG
+82 KTLYEHYGISLLNG
-96 ISGIDFTEKDFYSL
+96 ISGIDFTEKEFYTL

-125 FTLSDISK
+125 FTLGDISK
-133 IADVDFSSY
+133 ITNVDFSSY

-156 TALNNIM
+156 TALNNIL

-187 NALIA
+187 NSLLA

-260 AGATDSDNDGTADT
+260 AGATDSDSDGTIDT

-301 NSCYATDFNAE
+301 NSCYATDFNTE

-323 YEKYS
+323 YEKYTG
-328 RASDEYFVLSY
+328 ASDEYFVLSY

-358 LSLNDVYV
+358 LSLNDVYTT
-366 SVGGTVVPFGAGVS
+366 VGSTVVPFSSGVTT
-380 GAKITLGSTLRKT
+380 GKITLGNTVRKAAD
-393 EEGNFEN
+393 GSFEN
-400 SERYFLFDVPVDKN
+400 AERYFVYDSPVDKN
-414 TKLRAF
+414 TKLSAY
-420 EDGTVPVYTDCYERV
+420 EDGKTPVYTDCYERV
-435 HVGSSEQILQLVAY
+435 HVGSSEQVLQLVAY
-449 MTVTELQN
+449 MTITELQN

-472 SDSSKIVNALKDCK
+472 GDSSKIVNALKDCK

-511 VMKSLAAHGATL
+511 AMKSLAAHGATL

-543 DVYRAQTDGDYVK
+543 DVYQAQADGDYVK
-556 VDLFVPYNEYLEIHK
+556 VDLFVPFNKYLEIHK
-571 TAKTENGLF
+571 TAKSENGLF
-580 VKDASDNYVS
+580 VKDASGNYVS

-609 SEKHTGLNRYAL
+609 SKKHAGLDRYAL
-621 TSESATSI
+621 TSQSATSI

-645 TKVDLLCIDEL
+645 TKVDSLCIDEL

-731 KFDQFTPNASGKYV
+731 KFDQFAPDASGKYV

-755 DSENVLMQGM
+755 DENNVLMQGM
-765 QRFKKDSSATPATY
+765 QRFKKDSSSSPATY

-829 NVGEF
+829 NIGDF

-857 DADYKL
+857 DAAYKL

-871 AYDEANHVFKRD
+871 AYDETNHVFKRD

-912 TALDAIIK
+912 TALDTIIK

-947 PASTIQE
+947 LASTIQE
-954 TDRFVVKPLGYDES
+954 TDRFIVKPLGVDES
-968 GKAYT
+968 GKVYT
-973 FVYNQFGKYIA
+973 FVYNQFGKYVA
-984 RDYAFIPTPIASL
+984 RDYAFIQTPVSQL
-997 TQNGTVRFA
+997 TVSGNARFE
-1006 YKKLNNLVEVASA
+1006 YVKLNSVAE
-1019 ATNGGVYY
+1019 ATIAMSNGGVYY
-1027 KHDEEYVDNTAL
+1027 KHGEEYVDNTAL

-1046 GKFDNLYTRESVTS
+1046 GKFDNLYTRNAVTS
-1060 GGIEAATYS
+1060 GGIEAATYLN
-1069 DADLYVEI
+1069 ANAKLYVEVG
-1077 SGMYTPYDSTKL
+1077 GMYTPYDSTKL
-1089 THLGFSSYFVK
+1089 THLGFDSYFVK
-1100 QTKTDGT
+1100 TTSEDGS
-1107 KFYVSTTTPGEVDS
+1107 KFYVSTTTPNASDDTS
-1121 TGVTIPYQYLGKDD
+1121 YQYQGKDEV
-1135 DGNSKE
+1135 GNSKE
-1141 PLYSKEYCEDI
+1141 PLYSKVYCENI
-1152 YVKSATGAY
+1152 YVKSASGNY

-1172 ASKHDGLDRFKQV
+1172 ASKHDGLDRFDQV

-1197 KVSGAYAIAL
+1197 KVSGTYAIAL

-1228 IRMLATKEVTIANID
+1228 IRMLATKKVTIANID

-1252 EIMDVTPDSIFEK
+1252 EIMEVSPDSIFEK
-1265 FADSTINSLNSNLQ
+1265 FADSTINSLNANLQ

-1317 SLTFNPTVGIVVDME
+1317 SLTFNPTVGIVVNME
-1332 KACGYAA
+1332 KACGYTI

>member
-69 IVGDVKNIKSLSL
+69 IIGDVKDIKSLSL
-82 KTLYEHYGISVLNG
+82 KTLYEHYGISLLNG

-110 PISELIDDTSKIVNS
+110 PISELIGDTSKIVNS

-182 IGVGE
+182 IGTGE
-187 NALIA
+187 NALLA

-225 GENDVYVKADRY
+225 GENDVYVKADGY

-260 AGATDSDNDGTADT
+260 AGATDSDNDGTSDT

-328 RASDEYFVLSY
+328 GASDEYFVLSY
-339 ANKIVEVGST
+339 ANKIMEVGST

-393 EEGNFEN
+393 EEGIFEN
-400 SERYFLFDVPVDKN
+400 SERYFVFDVPVDKN

-511 VMKSLAAHGATL
+511 AMKSLAAHGATL

-543 DVYRAQTDGDYVK
+543 DVYQAQADGDYVK

-571 TAKTENGLF
+571 TAKSENGLF

-590 TTDETG
+590 TADETG

-609 SEKHTGLNRYAL
+609 SEKHTGLDRYAL
-621 TSESATSI
+621 TSQSATSI

-645 TKVDLLCIDEL
+645 TKVDSLCIDEL

-765 QRFKKDSSATPATY
+765 QRFKKDSSSSPATY

-871 AYDEANHVFKRD
+871 AYDETNHVFKRD

-934 AVSIDTTYNPTST
+934 AVSVDTAYNPTST

-954 TDRFVVKPLGYDES
+954 TDRFIVKPLGYDES

-984 RDYAFIPTPIASL
+984 RNYAFIPTPIKKLS
-997 TQNGTVRFA
+997 QNGTVRFA
-1006 YKKLNNLVEVASA
+1006 YKKLNSAPEVASA

-1027 KHDEEYVDNTAL
+1027 KHDEEYVSNTAL

-1069 DADLYVEI
+1069 DKDLYVEI

-1107 KFYVSTTTPGEVDS
+1107 KFYVPTTTPGEV
-1121 TGVTIPYQYLGKDD
+1121 GATIPYQYLGKDN

-1172 ASKHDGLDRFKQV
+1172 ASKHDGLDRFEQV

-1207 PHTQSMVARE
+1207 PHTQSMVARD

-1228 IRMLATKEVTIANID
+1228 IRMLATKKVTIANID

-1332 KACGYAA
+1332 KACGYTK

>member
-69 IVGDVKNIKSLSL
+69 IIGDVKDIKSLSL
-82 KTLYEHYGISVLNG
+82 KTLYEHYGISLLNG
-96 ISGIDFTEKDFYSL
+96 ISGIDFTEKEFYSL
-110 PISELIDDTSKIVNS
+110 PLSELIGDTSKIVNS

-187 NALIA
+187 NALLA

-260 AGATDSDNDGTADT
+260 AGATDSDSDGTADT
-274 LVEKELRFVKKIT
+274 LVEKELRFVKKNT

-366 SVGGTVVPFGAGVS
+366 SVGGTVVPFGLGVS

-400 SERYFLFDVPVDKN
+400 SERYFVFDVPVDKN

-420 EDGTVPVYTDCYERV
+420 EDGTVPVYTNCYERV

-511 VMKSLAAHGATL
+511 AMKSLAAHGATL

-543 DVYRAQTDGDYVK
+543 DVYQAQADGDYVK

-571 TAKTENGLF
+571 TAKSENGLF

-596 DVYVNIGRYTLYD
+596 DVYVNIGRYTLFD
-609 SEKHTGLNRYAL
+609 SEKHAGLDRYAL
-621 TSESATSI
+621 TSQSATSI

-645 TKVDLLCIDEL
+645 TKVDSLCIDEL

-765 QRFKKDSSATPATY
+765 QRFKKDSSSSPATY
-779 VADDNGSFV
+779 VADENGSFV

-806 YARYDRTVVSGASSK
+806 YTRYDRTVVSGASSK

-871 AYDEANHVFKRD
+871 AYDETNHVFKRD

-934 AVSIDTTYNPTST
+934 AVSIDTAYNPTST

-954 TDRFVVKPLGYDES
+954 TDRFIVKPLGYDES

-984 RDYAFIPTPIASL
+984 RDYAFIQTPVSQL
-997 TQNGTVRFA
+997 TVSGNARFE
-1006 YKKLNNLVEVASA
+1006 YVKLNSA
-1019 ATNGGVYY
+1019 AEATIAMSNGGVYY
-1027 KHDEEYVDNTAL
+1027 KHGEEYVSNTAL
-1039 CVYLASI
+1039 CVYLASL
-1046 GKFDNLYTRESVTS
+1046 GKFDNLYTRNAVTS
-1060 GGIEAATYS
+1060 GGIEVETYS

-1077 SGMYTPYDSTKL
+1077 SGVYTPYDSTKL

-1107 KFYVSTTTPGEVDS
+1107 KFYVSTTTPNASDDM
-1121 TGVTIPYQYLGKDD
+1121 TYQYLGKDN

-1172 ASKHDGLDRFKQV
+1172 ASKHDGLDRFEQV

-1207 PHTQSMVARE
+1207 PHTQYMVARE

-1243 SVIKTATVG
+1243 SVIKTATIG
-1252 EIMDVTPDSIFEK
+1252 EILDVTPDSIFEK
-1265 FADSTINSLNSNLQ
+1265 FANSTIDNLNSNLQ

-1332 KACGYAA
+1332 KACGYTK

>member
-32 IGSSMTVGQLQESLT
+32 VGSSMTVGQLQESLT

-82 KTLYEHYGISVLNG
+82 KTLYEHYGISLLNG
-96 ISGIDFTEKDFYSL
+96 ISGIDFTEKEFYTL

-125 FTLSDISK
+125 FTLGDISK
-133 IADVDFSSY
+133 ITDVDFSSY

-156 TALNNIM
+156 TALNNIL

-182 IGVGE
+182 IGVGK
-187 NALIA
+187 NSLLA

-201 FGSVVNAMMLDKIL
+201 FGSVVNAMTLDKIL

-237 DVVSNADLQNSAY
+237 DVVWDADLQNSAY

-260 AGATDSDNDGTADT
+260 AGATDSDSDGTIDT

-301 NSCYATDFNAE
+301 NSCYATDFNTE

-328 RASDEYFVLSY
+328 GASDEYFVLSY
-339 ANKIVEVGST
+339 ANKIVEFGST

-358 LSLNDVYV
+358 LSLNDVYTT
-366 SVGGTVVPFGAGVS
+366 VGSTVVPFSSGVTT
-380 GAKITLGSTLRKT
+380 GKIALGNTVRKAAD
-393 EEGNFEN
+393 GSFEN
-400 SERYFLFDVPVDKN
+400 AERYFVFDVPVDKN

-420 EDGTVPVYTDCYERV
+420 EDGTIPVYTDCYERV
-435 HVGSSEQILQLVAY
+435 HVGTSEQILQLVAY

-457 ADDLLNSLTVGDVVS
+457 ADDFLNSLTVGDVVS
-472 SDSSKIVNALKDCK
+472 GDSSKIVNALKDCK

-511 VMKSLAAHGATL
+511 AMKSLAAHGATL

-543 DVYRAQTDGDYVK
+543 DVYQAQADGDYVK
-556 VDLFVPYNEYLEIHK
+556 VDLFVPFNKYLEIHK
-571 TAKTENGLF
+571 TAKSENGLF
-580 VKDASDNYVS
+580 VKDASGNYVS

-609 SEKHTGLNRYAL
+609 SEKHAGLDRYAL
-621 TSESATSI
+621 TSQSATSI

-645 TKVDLLCIDEL
+645 TKVDSLCIDEL

-731 KFDQFTPNASGKYV
+731 KFDQFTPDASGKYV

-765 QRFKKDSSATPATY
+765 QRFKKDSSSSPATY

-829 NVGEF
+829 NVGDF

-857 DADYKL
+857 DAAYKL

-871 AYDEANHVFKRD
+871 AYDETNHVFKRD

-912 TALDAIIK
+912 TALDTIIK

-934 AVSIDTTYNPTST
+934 AVSVDTSYNPSST
-947 PASTIQE
+947 LASTIQE
-954 TDRFVVKPLGYDES
+954 TDRFIVKQLGVDES

-984 RDYAFIPTPIASL
+984 RDYAFIQTPVSQL
-997 TQNGTVRFA
+997 TVSGNARFE
-1006 YKKLNNLVEVASA
+1006 YVKLNSVAE
-1019 ATNGGVYY
+1019 ATIAMSNGGVYY
-1027 KHDEEYVDNTAL
+1027 KHGEEYVDNTAL

-1046 GKFDNLYTRESVTS
+1046 GKFENLYTRESVTS

-1069 DADLYVEI
+1069 NANAKLYVEVG
-1077 SGMYTPYDSTKL
+1077 GMYTPYDSTKL
-1089 THLGFSSYFVK
+1089 THLGFDSYFVK
-1100 QTKTDGT
+1100 TTSEDGS
-1107 KFYVSTTTPGEVDS
+1107 KFFVSTTTPNASDDM
-1121 TGVTIPYQYLGKDD
+1121 TYQYQGKYD

-1152 YVKSATGAY
+1152 YVKSASGNY

-1172 ASKHDGLDRFKQV
+1172 ASKHDGLDRFNQV

-1197 KVSGAYAIAL
+1197 KMSGAYAIAL
-1207 PHTQSMVARE
+1207 PHTQSMVARD

-1228 IRMLATKEVTIANID
+1228 IRMLATKKVTIANID

-1252 EIMDVTPDSIFEK
+1252 EIMEVSPDSIFEK
-1265 FADSTINSLNSNLQ
+1265 FADSTINSLNANLQ
-1279 STITEMS
+1279 NTITEMS

-1298 SNAVVRSALK
+1298 NNAVVRSALK

-1317 SLTFNPTVGIVVDME
+1317 SLTFNPTVGIVVNME
-1332 KACGYAA
+1332 KACGYTK

>member
-69 IVGDVKNIKSLSL
+69 IIGDVKDIKSLSL
-82 KTLYEHYGISVLNG
+82 KTLYEHYGISLLNG

-110 PISELIDDTSKIVNS
+110 PISELIGDTSKIVNS

-182 IGVGE
+182 IGTGE
-187 NALIA
+187 NTLLAT
-192 AVQDVALSN
+192 VQDVALSN

-323 YEKYS
+323 YEKYTG
-328 RASDEYFVLSY
+328 ASDEYFVLSY

-380 GAKITLGSTLRKT
+380 GEKITLGSTLRKT
-393 EEGNFEN
+393 EEGIFEN
-400 SERYFLFDVPVDKN
+400 SERYFVFDVPVDKN

-511 VMKSLAAHGATL
+511 AMKSLAAHGATL

-543 DVYRAQTDGDYVK
+543 DVYQAQTDGDYVK

-571 TAKTENGLF
+571 TAKSENGLF

-609 SEKHTGLNRYAL
+609 SEKHTGLDRYAL

-645 TKVDLLCIDEL
+645 TKVDSLCIDEL

-667 RSLAKRGTTLNKF
+667 RSLAKRSTTLNKF

-765 QRFKKDSSATPATY
+765 QRFKKDSSATPAVYT
-779 VADDNGSFV
+779 ADENGSFV

-806 YARYDRTVVSGASSK
+806 YTRYDRTVVSGASSK

-871 AYDEANHVFKRD
+871 AYDETNHVFKRD

-934 AVSIDTTYNPTST
+934 AVSIDTAYNPTST

-954 TDRFVVKPLGYDES
+954 TDRFIVKPLGYDES

-984 RDYAFIPTPIASL
+984 RDYAFIPTPIKKLS
-997 TQNGTVRFA
+997 QNGTVRFA
-1006 YKKLNNLVEVASA
+1006 YKKLNSAPEVASA

-1069 DADLYVEI
+1069 DKDLYVEI

-1107 KFYVSTTTPGEVDS
+1107 KFYVSTTTPNASDDM
-1121 TGVTIPYQYLGKDD
+1121 TYQYLGKDD

-1172 ASKHDGLDRFKQV
+1172 ASKHDGLDRFEQV

-1207 PHTQSMVARE
+1207 PHTQSMVARD

-1317 SLTFNPTVGIVVDME
+1317 SLTFNPTVGIVVNME

>member
-69 IVGDVKNIKSLSL
+69 IIGDVKDIKSLSL
-82 KTLYEHYGISVLNG
+82 KTLYEHYGISLLNG
-96 ISGIDFTEKDFYSL
+96 ISGIDFTEKEFYSL
-110 PISELIDDTSKIVNS
+110 PLSELIGDTSKIVNS

-187 NALIA
+187 NALLA

-237 DVVSNADLQNSAY
+237 DVVSNADLKNSAY

-260 AGATDSDNDGTADT
+260 AGATDSDSDGTADT

-328 RASDEYFVLSY
+328 GASDEYFVLSY

-366 SVGGTVVPFGAGVS
+366 SVGGTVVPFGLGVS

-420 EDGTVPVYTDCYERV
+420 EDGTIPVYTDCYERV

-511 VMKSLAAHGATL
+511 AMKSLAAHGATL

-543 DVYRAQTDGDYVK
+543 DVYQAQADGDYVK

-571 TAKTENGLF
+571 TAKSENGLF

-596 DVYVNIGRYTLYD
+596 DVYVNIGRYTLFD
-609 SEKHTGLNRYAL
+609 SEKHAGLDRYAL
-621 TSESATSI
+621 TSQSATSI

-645 TKVDLLCIDEL
+645 TKVDSLCIDEL

-765 QRFKKDSSATPATY
+765 QRFKKDSSSSPATY
-779 VADDNGSFV
+779 VADENGSFV

-796 NIATHSDATL
+796 NIAKHSDATL
-806 YARYDRTVVSGASSK
+806 YTRYDRTVVSGTSSK

-871 AYDEANHVFKRD
+871 AYDETNHVFKRD

-912 TALDAIIK
+912 TALDTIIK

-934 AVSIDTTYNPTST
+934 AVSIDTAYNPTST

-954 TDRFVVKPLGYDES
+954 TDRFIIKPLGYDES

-984 RDYAFIPTPIASL
+984 RDYAFIQTPVSQL
-997 TQNGTVRFA
+997 TVSGNARFE
-1006 YKKLNNLVEVASA
+1006 YVKLNSAVE
-1019 ATNGGVYY
+1019 ATIAMSNGGVYY
-1027 KHDEEYVDNTAL
+1027 KHGEEYVSNTAL

-1046 GKFDNLYTRESVTS
+1046 GKFDNLYTRTAVTS
-1060 GGIEAATYS
+1060 GGIEVATYS

-1077 SGMYTPYDSTKL
+1077 SGVYTPYDSTKL

-1107 KFYVSTTTPGEVDS
+1107 KFYVSTTTPNASDDM
-1121 TGVTIPYQYLGKDD
+1121 TYQYLGKDN

-1141 PLYSKEYCEDI
+1141 PLYSKVYCENI
-1152 YVKSATGAY
+1152 YVKSASGNY

-1172 ASKHDGLDRFKQV
+1172 ASKHDGLDRFEQV

-1207 PHTQSMVARE
+1207 PHTQYMVARE

-1243 SVIKTATVG
+1243 SVIKTATIG
-1252 EIMDVTPDSIFEK
+1252 EILDVTPDSIFEK
-1265 FADSTINSLNSNLQ
+1265 FANSTIDNLNSNLQ

-1332 KACGYAA
+1332 KACGYTK

>member
-69 IVGDVKNIKSLSL
+69 IIGDVKDIKSLSL

-96 ISGIDFTEKDFYSL
+96 INGIDFTEKEFYSL
-110 PISELIDDTSKIVNS
+110 PISELIGDTSKIVNS

-187 NALIA
+187 NALLA

-237 DVVSNADLQNSAY
+237 DVVSNADLKNSAY

-323 YEKYS
+323 YKKYS
-328 RASDEYFVLSY
+328 GASDEYFVLSY

-400 SERYFLFDVPVDKN
+400 SERYFVFDVPVDKN

-511 VMKSLAAHGATL
+511 AMKSLAAHGATL

-543 DVYRAQTDGDYVK
+543 DVYQAQADGDYVK

-571 TAKTENGLF
+571 TAKSENGLF
-580 VKDASDNYVS
+580 VKDASGNYVS

-596 DVYVNIGRYTLYD
+596 DVYVNIGRYTLFD
-609 SEKHTGLNRYAL
+609 SEKHAGLDRYAL

-645 TKVDLLCIDEL
+645 TKVDSLCIDEL

-680 ADVADELKLS
+680 ADIADELKLS

-765 QRFKKDSSATPATY
+765 QRFKKDSSSSPATY

-796 NIATHSDATL
+796 NIAKHSDATL
-806 YARYDRTVVSGASSK
+806 YTRYNRTVVSGASSK

-871 AYDEANHVFKRD
+871 AYDETNHVFKRD

-912 TALDAIIK
+912 TALDTIIK

-954 TDRFVVKPLGYDES
+954 TDRFIVNPLGIDES

-984 RDYAFIPTPIASL
+984 RDYAFIQTPVSQL
-997 TQNGTVRFA
+997 TVSGNARFE
-1006 YKKLNNLVEVASA
+1006 YVKLNSA
-1019 ATNGGVYY
+1019 AEATIAMSNGGVYY
-1027 KHDEEYVDNTAL
+1027 KHGEEYVSNTAL
-1039 CVYLASI
+1039 CVYLASL
-1046 GKFDNLYTRESVTS
+1046 GKFDNLYTRNAVTS
-1060 GGIEAATYS
+1060 GGIEVATYS

-1077 SGMYTPYDSTKL
+1077 SGVYTPYDSTKL

-1107 KFYVSTTTPGEVDS
+1107 KFYVSTTTPNASDDM
-1121 TGVTIPYQYLGKDD
+1121 TYQYLGKDN

-1152 YVKSATGAY
+1152 YVKSETGAY

-1172 ASKHDGLDRFKQV
+1172 AAKHDGLDRFEQV

-1207 PHTQSMVARE
+1207 PHTQSMVARD

-1243 SVIKTATVG
+1243 SVIKTATIG
-1252 EIMDVTPDSIFEK
+1252 EILDVTPDSIFEK
-1265 FADSTINSLNSNLQ
+1265 FADSTIDNLNSNLQ

-1298 SNAVVRSALK
+1298 SNPIVRSALK
-1308 DVKLKNFFD
+1308 DVKLKDFFS
-1317 SLTFNPTVGIVVDME
+1317 SLTFRESVGIVIDME
-1332 KACGYAA
+1332 KACGYTK

>member
-96 ISGIDFTEKDFYSL
+96 ISGIDFTEKEFYSL
-110 PISELIDDTSKIVNS
+110 PISELIGDTSKIVNS
-125 FTLSDISK
+125 FTLNDISK

-182 IGVGE
+182 IGVGK
-187 NALIA
+187 NALLA

-225 GENDVYVKADRY
+225 GENDVYIKADKY
-237 DVVSNADLQNSAY
+237 DVVSNADLKNSAY

-301 NSCYATDFNAE
+301 NSCYATDFNVE

-328 RASDEYFVLSY
+328 GASDEYFVLSY

-400 SERYFLFDVPVDKN
+400 SERYFVFDVPVDKN

-511 VMKSLAAHGATL
+511 AMKSLAAHGATL

-543 DVYRAQTDGDYVK
+543 DVYQAQTDGDYVK

-571 TAKTENGLF
+571 TAKSENGLF

-596 DVYVNIGRYTLYD
+596 DVYVNIGRYTLFD
-609 SEKHTGLNRYAL
+609 SEKHAGLDRYAL
-621 TSESATSI
+621 TSQSATSI

-645 TKVDLLCIDEL
+645 TKVDSLCIDEL

-765 QRFKKDSSATPATY
+765 QRFKKDSSSSPATY
-779 VADDNGSFV
+779 VADENGSFV

-796 NIATHSDATL
+796 NIAKHSDATL
-806 YARYDRTVVSGASSK
+806 YTRYDRTVVSGASSK

-871 AYDEANHVFKRD
+871 AYDETNHVFKRD

-934 AVSIDTTYNPTST
+934 AVSIDTAYNPTST

-954 TDRFVVKPLGYDES
+954 TDRFIVKPLGYDES

-984 RDYAFIPTPIASL
+984 RDYAFISTPIANL

-1027 KHDEEYVDNTAL
+1027 KHGEEYVDNTAL

-1107 KFYVSTTTPGEVDS
+1107 KFYVSTTTPNASDDM
-1121 TGVTIPYQYLGKDD
+1121 TYQYLGKDN

-1172 ASKHDGLDRFKQV
+1172 ASKHDGLDRFEQV

-1207 PHTQSMVARE
+1207 PHTQYMVARE

-1243 SVIKTATVG
+1243 SVIKTATIG
-1252 EIMDVTPDSIFEK
+1252 EILDVTPDSIFEK
-1265 FADSTINSLNSNLQ
+1265 FADSTIDNLNLNLQ

-1298 SNAVVRSALK
+1298 SNPIVRSALK
-1308 DVKLKNFFD
+1308 DVKLKDFFS
-1317 SLTFNPTVGIVVDME
+1317 SLTFRESVGIVIDME
-1332 KACGYAA
+1332 KACGYTK

>member
-32 IGSSMTVGQLQESLT
+32 VGSSMTVGQLQESLT

-82 KTLYEHYGISVLNG
+82 KTLYEHYGISLLNG
-96 ISGIDFTEKDFYSL
+96 ISGIDFTEKEFYTL
-110 PISELIDDTSKIVNS
+110 PISELIDDKSKIVNS
-125 FTLSDISK
+125 FTLGDISK
-133 IADVDFSSY
+133 ITDVDFSSY

-156 TALNNIM
+156 TALNNIL

-182 IGVGE
+182 IGVGQ
-187 NALIA
+187 NSLLA

-260 AGATDSDNDGTADT
+260 AGATDSDSDGTIDT
-274 LVEKELRFVKKIT
+274 FVEKELRFVKKIT

-301 NSCYATDFNAE
+301 NSCYATDFNAG

-323 YEKYS
+323 YEKYTG
-328 RASDEYFVLSY
+328 ASDEYFVLSY

-366 SVGGTVVPFGAGVS
+366 SVGGTVVPFSSGVTT
-380 GAKITLGSTLRKT
+380 GKITLGNTVRKAAD
-393 EEGNFEN
+393 GSFEN
-400 SERYFLFDVPVDKN
+400 AERYFVFDVPVDKN

-420 EDGTVPVYTDCYERV
+420 EDGKTPVYTDCYERI
-435 HVGSSEQILQLVAY
+435 HVGTSEQILQLVAY

-472 SDSSKIVNALKDCK
+472 GDSSKIVNALKDCK

-511 VMKSLAAHGATL
+511 AMKSLAAHGATL
-523 DNIDT
+523 ENIDT
-528 IVNELSIGELMEVTY
+528 IVNELSIGELMEVAY
-543 DVYRAQTDGDYVK
+543 DVYQVQADGDYVK
-556 VDLFVPYNEYLEIHK
+556 VDLFVPFNKYLEIHK
-571 TAKTENGLF
+571 TAKSENGLF

-609 SEKHTGLNRYAL
+609 SEKHAGLDRYAL
-621 TSESATSI
+621 TSQSATSI

-645 TKVDLLCIDEL
+645 TKVDSLFIDEL

-731 KFDQFTPNASGKYV
+731 KFDQFTPDASGKYV
-745 KVVGDGYVFY
+745 KIVGDGYVFY

-765 QRFKKDSSATPATY
+765 QRFKKDSSSSPATY
-779 VADDNGSFV
+779 IADDNGSFV

-796 NIATHSDATL
+796 NIATHSDTTL
-806 YARYDRTVVSGASSK
+806 YTRYDRTVVSGASSK

-857 DADYKL
+857 DAAYKL

-871 AYDEANHVFKRD
+871 AYDETNHVFKRD

-912 TALDAIIK
+912 TALDTIIK

-934 AVSIDTTYNPTST
+934 AVSVDTSYNPST
-947 PASTIQE
+947 TLASTIQE
-954 TDRFVVKPLGYDES
+954 TDRFIVKSLGIDES
-968 GKAYT
+968 GKEYT

-984 RDYAFIPTPIASL
+984 RDYAFIPTPIADL
-997 TQNGTVRFA
+997 TQSGTMRFA
-1006 YKKLNNLVEVASA
+1006 YKKLNSAPEVAFA

-1027 KHDEEYVDNTAL
+1027 KHGEEYVDNTAL

-1046 GKFDNLYTRESVTS
+1046 GKFENLYTRESVTS

-1069 DADLYVEI
+1069 NANAKLYVEVG
-1077 SGMYTPYDSTKL
+1077 GMYTPYDSTKL
-1089 THLGFSSYFVK
+1089 THLGFDSYFVK
-1100 QTKTDGT
+1100 TTSEDGS
-1107 KFYVSTTTPGEVDS
+1107 KFYVSTTTPNASDDM
-1121 TGVTIPYQYLGKDD
+1121 TYQYQGKYD

-1141 PLYSKEYCEDI
+1141 PLYSKVYCENI
-1152 YVKSATGAY
+1152 YVKSASGNY

-1172 ASKHDGLDRFKQV
+1172 ASKHDGLDRFEQV

-1228 IRMLATKEVTIANID
+1228 IRMLATKKVTIANID

-1252 EIMDVTPDSIFEK
+1252 EIMEVSPDSIFEK
-1265 FADSTINSLNSNLQ
+1265 FADSTINSLNANLQ

-1332 KACGYAA
+1332 KACGYTK

>member
-32 IGSSMTVGQLQESLT
+32 VGSSMTVGQLQESLT

-82 KTLYEHYGISVLNG
+82 KTLYEHYGISLLNG
-96 ISGIDFTEKDFYSL
+96 ISGIDFTEKEFYTL

-133 IADVDFSSY
+133 ITNVDFSSY

-187 NALIA
+187 NALLA

-201 FGSVVNAMMLDKIL
+201 FGSVVNAMMLDKVL

-260 AGATDSDNDGTADT
+260 AGATDSDSDGTADT

-328 RASDEYFVLSY
+328 GASDEYFVLSY

-366 SVGGTVVPFGAGVS
+366 SVGGTVVPFSSGVTT
-380 GAKITLGSTLRKT
+380 GKITLGNTVRKAAD
-393 EEGNFEN
+393 GSFEN
-400 SERYFLFDVPVDKN
+400 AERYFVYDSPVDKN
-414 TKLRAF
+414 TKLSAY
-420 EDGTVPVYTDCYERV
+420 EDGKTPVYVDCYERV
-435 HVGSSEQILQLVAY
+435 HVGTSEQILQLVAY

-472 SDSSKIVNALKDCK
+472 GDSSKIVNALKDCK

-511 VMKSLAAHGATL
+511 AMKSLAAHGATL
-523 DNIDT
+523 ENIDT
-528 IVNELSIGELMEVTY
+528 IVNELSIGELIEITY
-543 DVYRAQTDGDYVK
+543 DQYARNPSGDYVK
-556 VDLFVPYNEYLEIHK
+556 TDLFVQYNKYLELHK
-571 TAKTENGLF
+571 QAKAENGLF
-580 VKDASDNYVS
+580 VKDASGNFVP
-590 TTDETG
+590 TADESGET
-596 DVYVNIGRYTLYD
+596 YVNIGRYTLYD
-609 SEKHTGLNRYAL
+609 AEKHAGLDRYAL
-621 TSESATSI
+621 TLESATSI

-636 RGYLIDEIG
+636 RGYLLNEVG
-645 TKVDLLCIDEL
+645 EKVDSLFIDEL

-731 KFDQFTPNASGKYV
+731 KFDQFAPDASGKYV

-755 DSENVLMQGM
+755 DSENTLMQGM
-765 QRFKKDSSATPATY
+765 QRFKKDSSSSPATY

-871 AYDEANHVFKRD
+871 AYDETNHVFKRD

-912 TALDAIIK
+912 TALDTIIK

-934 AVSIDTTYNPTST
+934 AVSVDTTYNPTST
-947 PASTIQE
+947 LASTIQE
-954 TDRFVVKPLGYDES
+954 TDRFIVKQLGVDES

-984 RDYAFIPTPIASL
+984 RDYAFIPTPIANL
-997 TQNGTVRFA
+997 TQTGTVRFA
-1006 YKKLNNLVEVASA
+1006 YKKLNSAPEVALA

-1027 KHDEEYVDNTAL
+1027 KHGEEYVDNTAL

-1046 GKFDNLYTRESVTS
+1046 GKFENLYTRESVTS

-1069 DADLYVEI
+1069 NADADLYVEI

-1107 KFYVSTTTPGEVDS
+1107 KFYVSTTTPNASDD
-1121 TGVTIPYQYLGKDD
+1121 TYYQYQGKDN

-1141 PLYSKEYCEDI
+1141 PLYSKVYCENI
-1152 YVKSATGAY
+1152 YVKSASGNY

-1172 ASKHDGLDRFKQV
+1172 ASKHDGLDRFNQV

-1197 KVSGAYAIAL
+1197 KMSGAYAIAL

-1228 IRMLATKEVTIANID
+1228 IRMLATKKVTIANID

-1252 EIMDVTPDSIFEK
+1252 EIMEVSPDSIFEK
-1265 FADSTINSLNSNLQ
+1265 FAGSTINTLNANLQ

-1332 KACGYAA
+1332 KACGYTK

>member
-32 IGSSMTVGQLQESLT
+32 VGSSMTVGQLQESLT

-96 ISGIDFTEKDFYSL
+96 ISGIDFTEKEFYTL

-125 FTLSDISK
+125 FTLGDISK
-133 IADVDFSSY
+133 ITDVDFSSY

-156 TALNNIM
+156 TALNNIL

-187 NALIA
+187 NSLLA

-201 FGSVVNAMMLDKIL
+201 FGSVVNAMMLNKIL

-225 GENDVYVKADRY
+225 GENDVYVKADSY

-260 AGATDSDNDGTADT
+260 AGATDSDSDGTIDT

-323 YEKYS
+323 YEKYTGTS
-328 RASDEYFVLSY
+328 EEYFVLSY

-393 EEGNFEN
+393 EEGSFEN
-400 SERYFLFDVPVDKN
+400 SERYFVFDVPVDKN

-420 EDGTVPVYTDCYERV
+420 EDGTIPVYTDCYERV
-435 HVGSSEQILQLVAY
+435 HVGTSEQILQLVAY

-472 SDSSKIVNALKDCK
+472 GDSSKIVNALKDCK
-486 LKDIGTKINTLKIDD
+486 LKDIGSKINTLKIDD

-511 VMKSLAAHGATL
+511 AMKSLAAHGATL

-543 DVYRAQTDGDYVK
+543 DVYQAQADGDYVK
-556 VDLFVPYNEYLEIHK
+556 VDLFVPFNKYLEIHK
-571 TAKTENGLF
+571 TAKSENGLF

-609 SEKHTGLNRYAL
+609 SEKHAGLDRYAL
-621 TSESATSI
+621 TSQSATSI

-645 TKVDLLCIDEL
+645 TKVDSLCIDEL

-731 KFDQFTPNASGKYV
+731 KFDQFTPDASGKYV

-765 QRFKKDSSATPATY
+765 QRFKKDSSSSPATY

-871 AYDEANHVFKRD
+871 AYDETNHVFKRD

-912 TALDAIIK
+912 TALDTIIK

-934 AVSIDTTYNPTST
+934 AVSIDTSYNPSST
-947 PASTIQE
+947 LASTIQE
-954 TDRFVVKPLGYDES
+954 TDRFIVKPLGVDES

-984 RDYAFIPTPIASL
+984 RDYAFIQTPVSQL
-997 TQNGTVRFA
+997 TVSGNARFE
-1006 YKKLNNLVEVASA
+1006 YVKLNSA
-1019 ATNGGVYY
+1019 AEATIAMSNGGVYY
-1027 KHDEEYVDNTAL
+1027 KHGEEYVDNTAL
-1039 CVYLASI
+1039 CVYLASL
-1046 GKFDNLYTRESVTS
+1046 GKFDNLYTRNAVTS
-1060 GGIEAATYS
+1060 GGIEAAIYS
-1069 DADLYVEI
+1069 DANLYVEV
-1077 SGMYTPYDSTKL
+1077 GGLYTPYDSTKL

-1100 QTKTDGT
+1100 EKKTDGT
-1107 KFYVSTTTPGEVDS
+1107 KFFVSTTTPNASDDM
-1121 TGVTIPYQYLGKDD
+1121 TYQYLGKDN

-1141 PLYSKEYCEDI
+1141 PLYSKVYCENI
-1152 YVKSATGAY
+1152 YVKSASGNY

-1172 ASKHDGLDRFKQV
+1172 AAKHDGLDRFEQV

-1207 PHTQSMVARE
+1207 PHTQAMVARE

-1228 IRMLATKEVTIANID
+1228 IRMLATKKVTIANID

-1252 EIMDVTPDSIFEK
+1252 EIMEVSPDSIFEK
-1265 FADSTINSLNSNLQ
+1265 FADSTINSLNANLQ

-1317 SLTFNPTVGIVVDME
+1317 SLTFNPSVGIVVDME
-1332 KACGYAA
+1332 KACGYTT

>member
-96 ISGIDFTEKDFYSL
+96 ISGIDFTEKEFYSL
-110 PISELIDDTSKIVNS
+110 PISELIGDTSKIVNS

-187 NALIA
+187 NALLA

-225 GENDVYVKADRY
+225 GENDVYVKADGY

-274 LVEKELRFVKKIT
+274 LVEKELRFVKKNT

-323 YEKYS
+323 YKKYS
-328 RASDEYFVLSY
+328 GASDEYFVLSY

-400 SERYFLFDVPVDKN
+400 SERYFVFDVPVDKN

-472 SDSSKIVNALKDCK
+472 SDSSKLVNALKDCK

-511 VMKSLAAHGATL
+511 AMKSLAAHGATL

-543 DVYRAQTDGDYVK
+543 DVYQAQADGDYVK

-571 TAKTENGLF
+571 TAKSENGLF

-596 DVYVNIGRYTLYD
+596 DVYVNIGRYTLFD
-609 SEKHTGLNRYAL
+609 SEKHAGLDRYAL

-645 TKVDLLCIDEL
+645 TKVDSLCIDEL

-765 QRFKKDSSATPATY
+765 QRFKKDSSSSPATY
-779 VADDNGSFV
+779 VADENGSFV

-806 YARYDRTVVSGASSK
+806 YTRYDRTVVSGASSK

-857 DADYKL
+857 DAAYKL

-871 AYDEANHVFKRD
+871 AYDETNHVFKRD

-912 TALDAIIK
+912 TALDTIIK

-934 AVSIDTTYNPTST
+934 AVSIDTSYNPSST
-947 PASTIQE
+947 LASTIQE
-954 TDRFVVKPLGYDES
+954 TDRFIVKPLGVDES

-984 RDYAFIPTPIASL
+984 RDYAFISTPIANL

-1027 KHDEEYVDNTAL
+1027 KHGEEYVDNTAL

-1069 DADLYVEI
+1069 DANLYVEI
-1077 SGMYTPYDSTKL
+1077 SGVYTPYDSTKL

-1107 KFYVSTTTPGEVDS
+1107 KFYVSTTTPNASDDNY
-1121 TGVTIPYQYLGKDD
+1121 YQYWGKDD

-1141 PLYSKEYCEDI
+1141 PLYSKEYCENI

-1172 ASKHDGLDRFKQV
+1172 ASKHDGLDRFEQV

-1207 PHTQSMVARE
+1207 PHTQYMVARE

-1243 SVIKTATVG
+1243 SVIKTATIG
-1252 EIMDVTPDSIFEK
+1252 EILDVTPDSIFEK
-1265 FADSTINSLNSNLQ
+1265 FADSTIDNLNSNLQ

-1332 KACGYAA
+1332 KACGYTK

>member
-69 IVGDVKNIKSLSL
+69 IIGDVKDIKSLSL
-82 KTLYEHYGISVLNG
+82 KTLYEHYGISLLNG
-96 ISGIDFTEKDFYSL
+96 ISGIDFTEKEFYSL
-110 PISELIDDTSKIVNS
+110 PISELIGDTSKIVNS
-125 FTLSDISK
+125 FTLNDISK

-182 IGVGE
+182 IGAGE
-187 NALIA
+187 NTLLA

-323 YEKYS
+323 YEKYTG
-328 RASDEYFVLSY
+328 ASDEYFVLSY

-380 GAKITLGSTLRKT
+380 GEKITLGSTLRKT
-393 EEGNFEN
+393 EEGIFEN
-400 SERYFLFDVPVDKN
+400 SERYFVFDVPVDKN

-511 VMKSLAAHGATL
+511 AMKSLAAHGATL

-543 DVYRAQTDGDYVK
+543 DVYQAQTDGDYVK

-609 SEKHTGLNRYAL
+609 SEKHAGLNRYAL
-621 TSESATSI
+621 TSQSATSI

-645 TKVDLLCIDEL
+645 TKVDSLCIDEL

-765 QRFKKDSSATPATY
+765 QRFKKDSSSSPATY
-779 VADDNGSFV
+779 VADENGSFV

-796 NIATHSDATL
+796 NIATHSDSTL
-806 YARYDRTVVSGASSK
+806 YTRYDRRAESDASSK

-857 DADYKL
+857 DAAYKL

-871 AYDEANHVFKRD
+871 AYDEINHVFKRD

-934 AVSIDTTYNPTST
+934 AVSIDTAYNPTST

-954 TDRFVVKPLGYDES
+954 TDRFIVKPLGYDES

-984 RDYAFIPTPIASL
+984 RDYAFIQTPVSQL
-997 TQNGTVRFA
+997 TVSGNARFE
-1006 YKKLNNLVEVASA
+1006 YVKLNSA
-1019 ATNGGVYY
+1019 AEATIAMSNGGVYY
-1027 KHDEEYVDNTAL
+1027 KHGEEYVSNTAL

-1046 GKFDNLYTRESVTS
+1046 GKFDNLYTRNAVTS

-1077 SGMYTPYDSTKL
+1077 SGVYTPYDSTKL

-1107 KFYVSTTTPGEVDS
+1107 KFYVSTTTPNASDDNY
-1121 TGVTIPYQYLGKDD
+1121 YQYWGKDD

-1172 ASKHDGLDRFKQV
+1172 ASKHDGLDRFEQV

-1197 KVSGAYAIAL
+1197 KVSGEYAIAL

-1228 IRMLATKEVTIANID
+1228 IRMLATKKVTIANID

-1298 SNAVVRSALK
+1298 SNTVVRSALK

-1317 SLTFNPTVGIVVDME
+1317 SLTFNPTVGIVVNME

>member
-18 IILFVLAIGGAVFA
+18 IILFVLAIGGAVLA
-32 IGSSMTVGQLQESLT
+32 VGSSMTVGQLQESLT

-82 KTLYEHYGISVLNG
+82 KTLYEHYGISLLNG
-96 ISGIDFTEKDFYSL
+96 ISGIDFTEKEFYTL

-125 FTLSDISK
+125 FTLGDISK
-133 IADVDFSSY
+133 ITDVDFSSY

-156 TALNNIM
+156 AALNNIL

-187 NALIA
+187 NSLLA

-260 AGATDSDNDGTADT
+260 AGATDSDSDGTIDT

-323 YEKYS
+323 YEKYTG
-328 RASDEYFVLSY
+328 ASDEYFVLSY

-366 SVGGTVVPFGAGVS
+366 SVGGTVVPFSSGVTT
-380 GAKITLGSTLRKT
+380 GKITLGNTVRKAAD
-393 EEGNFEN
+393 GSFEN
-400 SERYFLFDVPVDKN
+400 AERYFVFDVPVDKN

-420 EDGTVPVYTDCYERV
+420 EDGKTPVYTDCYERI
-435 HVGSSEQILQLVAY
+435 HVGTSEQILQLVAY

-472 SDSSKIVNALKDCK
+472 GDSSKIVNALKDCK

-511 VMKSLAAHGATL
+511 AMKSLAAHGATL

-543 DVYRAQTDGDYVK
+543 DVYQAQADGDYVK
-556 VDLFVPYNEYLEIHK
+556 VDLFVPFNKYLEIHK
-571 TAKTENGLF
+571 TAKSENGLF
-580 VKDASDNYVS
+580 VKDASGNYVS

-596 DVYVNIGRYTLYD
+596 DVYVNIGRYTLFD
-609 SEKHTGLNRYAL
+609 SEKHAGLDRYAL
-621 TSESATSI
+621 TSQSATSI

-636 RGYLIDEIG
+636 RGYLINEIG
-645 TKVDLLCIDEL
+645 TKVDSLCIDEL

-731 KFDQFTPNASGKYV
+731 KFDKFTPDVSGKYV

-765 QRFKKDSSATPATY
+765 QRFKKDSSSSPATY
-779 VADDNGSFV
+779 IADDNGSFV

-806 YARYDRTVVSGASSK
+806 YTRYDRTVVSGASSK

-829 NVGEF
+829 NIGEF

-871 AYDEANHVFKRD
+871 AYDETNHVFKRD

-912 TALDAIIK
+912 TALDTIIK

-947 PASTIQE
+947 PASTIQK
-954 TDRFVVKPLGYDES
+954 TDRFIVKQLGVDES

-984 RDYAFIPTPIASL
+984 RDYAFIPTPIANL
-997 TQNGTVRFA
+997 TQTGTVRFA
-1006 YKKLNNLVEVASA
+1006 YKKLNSAPEVALA

-1027 KHDEEYVDNTAL
+1027 KHGEEYVDNTAL
-1039 CVYLASI
+1039 CVYLSSI
-1046 GKFDNLYTRESVTS
+1046 GKFENLYTRESVTS

-1069 DADLYVEI
+1069 NADADLYVEI
-1077 SGMYTPYDSTKL
+1077 SGMYTPLRFYK
-1089 THLGFSSYFVK
+1089 THASWILVILC
-1100 QTKTDGT
+1100 QTNKDGRHEILR
-1107 KFYVSTTTPGEVDS
+1107 V
-1121 TGVTIPYQYLGKDD
+1121 
-1135 DGNSKE
+1135 
-1141 PLYSKEYCEDI
+1141 
-1152 YVKSATGAY
+1152 
-1161 VFNGNEYVAYD
+1161 
-1172 ASKHDGLDRFKQV
+1172 HH
-1185 VGYLATANETYV
+1185 
-1197 KVSGAYAIAL
+1197 
-1207 PHTQSMVARE
+1207 HTQRKRRH
-1217 GGMIREKSQAV
+1217 I
-1228 IRMLATKEVTIANID
+1228 L
-1243 SVIKTATVG
+1243 
-1252 EIMDVTPDSIFEK
+1252 SI
-1265 FADSTINSLNSNLQ
+1265 SGQ
-1279 STITEMS
+1279 
-1286 VGELME
+1286 GQ
-1292 FAGVST
+1292 
-1298 SNAVVRSALK
+1298 
-1308 DVKLKNFFD
+1308 
-1317 SLTFNPTVGIVVDME
+1317 
-1332 KACGYAA
+1332 

>member
-32 IGSSMTVGQLQESLT
+32 VGSSMTVGQLQESLT

-82 KTLYEHYGISVLNG
+82 KTLYEHYGISLLNG
-96 ISGIDFTEKDFYSL
+96 ISGIDFTEKEFYTL

-125 FTLSDISK
+125 FTLGDISK
-133 IADVDFSSY
+133 ITNVDFSSY

-156 TALNNIM
+156 TALNNIL

-182 IGVGE
+182 IGVGQ
-187 NALIA
+187 NSLLA

-237 DVVSNADLQNSAY
+237 DVVWDADLQNSAY

-260 AGATDSDNDGTADT
+260 AGATDSDSDGTIDT
-274 LVEKELRFVKKIT
+274 LVEKELRFVKKIS

-323 YEKYS
+323 YEKYTG
-328 RASDEYFVLSY
+328 ASDEYFVLSY

-358 LSLNDVYV
+358 LSLNDVYTT
-366 SVGGTVVPFGAGVS
+366 VGSTVVPFSSGVTT
-380 GAKITLGSTLRKT
+380 GKITLGNTVRKAAD
-393 EEGNFEN
+393 GSFEN
-400 SERYFLFDVPVDKN
+400 AERYFVYDSPVDKN

-420 EDGTVPVYTDCYERV
+420 EDGTIPVYTDCYERV
-435 HVGSSEQILQLVAY
+435 HVGSSEQVLQLVAY

-457 ADDLLNSLTVGDVVS
+457 AELLNSLTVGDVVS
-472 SDSSKIVNALKDCK
+472 GDSSKIVNALKDCK

-511 VMKSLAAHGATL
+511 AMKSLAAHGATL

-528 IVNELSIGELMEVTY
+528 IVNELSIGELIEITY
-543 DVYRAQTDGDYVK
+543 DQYAKSPSGDYVK
-556 VDLFVPYNEYLEIHK
+556 TDLFVQYNKYLELHK
-571 TAKTENGLF
+571 QAKAENGLF
-580 VKDASDNYVS
+580 VKDASGNFVP
-590 TTDETG
+590 TADESGET
-596 DVYVNIGRYTLYD
+596 YVNIGRYTLYD
-609 SEKHTGLNRYAL
+609 AEKHAGLDRYAL
-621 TSESATSI
+621 TLESATSI

-645 TKVDLLCIDEL
+645 TKVDSLCIDEL

-731 KFDQFTPNASGKYV
+731 KFDQFTPDASGKYV

-765 QRFKKDSSATPATY
+765 QRFKKDSSSSPATY

-829 NVGEF
+829 NVGDF

-857 DADYKL
+857 DAAYKL

-871 AYDEANHVFKRD
+871 AYDETNHVFKRD

-912 TALDAIIK
+912 TALDTIIK

-947 PASTIQE
+947 LASTIQE
-954 TDRFVVKPLGYDES
+954 TDRFIVKQLGVDES

-984 RDYAFIPTPIASL
+984 RDYAFIPTPIENL
-997 TQNGTVRFA
+997 TQTGTVRFA
-1006 YKKLNNLVEVASA
+1006 YKKLNSAPEVALA

-1027 KHDEEYVDNTAL
+1027 KHGEEYVDNTAL

-1046 GKFDNLYTRESVTS
+1046 GKFENLYTRESVTS

-1069 DADLYVEI
+1069 NADANLYVEV
-1077 SGMYTPYDSTKL
+1077 GGLYTPYDSTKL

-1107 KFYVSTTTPGEVDS
+1107 KFYVSTTTPNASDDM
-1121 TGVTIPYQYLGKDD
+1121 TYQYLGKYD

-1141 PLYSKEYCEDI
+1141 PLYSKVYCENI
-1152 YVKSATGAY
+1152 YVKSASGNY

-1172 ASKHDGLDRFKQV
+1172 ASKHDGLDRFDQV

-1207 PHTQSMVARE
+1207 PHIQSMVARE

-1228 IRMLATKEVTIANID
+1228 IRMLATKKVTIANID

-1252 EIMDVTPDSIFEK
+1252 EIMEVSPDSIFEK
-1265 FADSTINSLNSNLQ
+1265 FADSTINSLNANLQ

-1332 KACGYAA
+1332 KACGYTK

>member
-32 IGSSMTVGQLQESLT
+32 VGSSMTVGQLQESLT

-82 KTLYEHYGISVLNG
+82 KTLYEHYGISLLNG
-96 ISGIDFTEKDFYSL
+96 ISGIDFTEKEFYTL

-125 FTLSDISK
+125 FTLGDISK
-133 IADVDFSSY
+133 ITNVDFSSY

-156 TALNNIM
+156 TALNNIL

-187 NALIA
+187 NSLLA

-237 DVVSNADLQNSAY
+237 DVVWDADLQNSAY

-260 AGATDSDNDGTADT
+260 AGATDSDSDGTIDT

-301 NSCYATDFNAE
+301 NSCYATDFNTE

-328 RASDEYFVLSY
+328 GARDEYFVLSY
-339 ANKIVEVGST
+339 ANKIVEFGST

-358 LSLNDVYV
+358 LSLNDVYTT
-366 SVGGTVVPFGAGVS
+366 VGSTVVPFSSGVTT
-380 GAKITLGSTLRKT
+380 GKITLGNTVRKAAD
-393 EEGNFEN
+393 GSFEN
-400 SERYFLFDVPVDKN
+400 AERYFVFDVPVDKN

-420 EDGTVPVYTDCYERV
+420 EDGTIPVYTDCYERV
-435 HVGSSEQILQLVAY
+435 HVGTSEQILQLVAY

-472 SDSSKIVNALKDCK
+472 GDSSKIVNALKDCK

-501 VIDINDESSI
+501 VIDINDSSSI
-511 VMKSLAAHGATL
+511 AMKSLAAHGATL

-528 IVNELSIGELMEVTY
+528 IVNELSIGELIEITY
-543 DVYRAQTDGDYVK
+543 DQYAKNPSGDYVK
-556 VDLFVPYNEYLEIHK
+556 TDLFVQYNKYLELHK
-571 TAKTENGLF
+571 QAKAENGLF
-580 VKDASDNYVS
+580 VKDASGNFVP
-590 TTDETG
+590 TADESGET
-596 DVYVNIGRYTLYD
+596 YVNIGRYTLYD
-609 SEKHTGLNRYAL
+609 AEKHAGLDRYAL
-621 TSESATSI
+621 TLESATSI

-636 RGYLIDEIG
+636 RGYLLNEVG
-645 TKVDLLCIDEL
+645 EKVDSLFIDEL

-731 KFDQFTPNASGKYV
+731 KFDQFTPDASGKYV

-765 QRFKKDSSATPATY
+765 QRFKKDSSSSPATY

-829 NVGEF
+829 NIGKF

-857 DADYKL
+857 DAAYKL

-871 AYDEANHVFKRD
+871 AYDETNHVFKRD

-912 TALDAIIK
+912 TALDTIIK

-947 PASTIQE
+947 LASTIQE
-954 TDRFVVKPLGYDES
+954 TDRFIVKQLGVDES

-984 RDYAFIPTPIASL
+984 RDYAFIPTPIENL
-997 TQNGTVRFA
+997 TQTGTVRFA
-1006 YKKLNNLVEVASA
+1006 YKKLNSAPEVALA

-1027 KHDEEYVDNTAL
+1027 KHGEEYVDNTAL

-1046 GKFDNLYTRESVTS
+1046 GKFENLYTRESVTS

-1069 DADLYVEI
+1069 DADLYVEV
-1077 SGMYTPYDSTKL
+1077 GGLYTPYDSTKL

-1107 KFYVSTTTPGEVDS
+1107 KFYVSTTTPNASDD
-1121 TGVTIPYQYLGKDD
+1121 TYYQYQGKDEV
-1135 DGNSKE
+1135 GNSKE
-1141 PLYSKEYCEDI
+1141 PLYSKVYCENI
-1152 YVKSATGAY
+1152 YVKSASGNY
-1161 VFNGNEYVAYD
+1161 VFNGNEYVPYD
-1172 ASKHDGLDRFKQV
+1172 ASKHDGLDRFEQV

-1197 KVSGAYAIAL
+1197 KVSGTYAIAL
-1207 PHTQSMVARE
+1207 PHIQSMVARE

-1228 IRMLATKEVTIANID
+1228 IRMLATKKVTIANID

-1252 EIMDVTPDSIFEK
+1252 EIMEVSPDSIFEK
-1265 FADSTINSLNSNLQ
+1265 FADSTINSLNANLQ

-1298 SNAVVRSALK
+1298 NNAVVRSALK

>member
-32 IGSSMTVGQLQESLT
+32 VGSSMTVGQLQESLT

-82 KTLYEHYGISVLNG
+82 KTLYEHYGISLLNG
-96 ISGIDFTEKDFYSL
+96 ISGIDFTEKEFYTL

-125 FTLSDISK
+125 FTLGDISK
-133 IADVDFSSY
+133 ITDVDFSSY

-156 TALNNIM
+156 TALNNIL

-187 NALIA
+187 NSLLAT
-192 AVQDVALSN
+192 VQDVALSN

-237 DVVSNADLQNSAY
+237 DVVSNTDLQNSAY

-260 AGATDSDNDGTADT
+260 AGATDSDSDGTIDT

-323 YEKYS
+323 YEKYTGA
-328 RASDEYFVLSY
+328 RDEYFVLSY

-358 LSLNDVYV
+358 LSLNDVYAAV
-366 SVGGTVVPFGAGVS
+366 DSKFVPLYFGVTTTG
-380 GAKITLGSTLRKT
+380 KITLGNTVRKAAD
-393 EEGNFEN
+393 GSFEN
-400 SERYFLFDVPVDKN
+400 AERYFVYDSPVDKN
-414 TKLRAF
+414 TKLSAY
-420 EDGTVPVYTDCYERV
+420 EDGKTPVYTDCYERV
-435 HVGSSEQILQLVAY
+435 HVGTSEQILQLVAY

-457 ADDLLNSLTVGDVVS
+457 ADELLNSLTVGDVVS
-472 SDSSKIVNALKDCK
+472 GDSSKIVNALKDCK

-501 VIDINDESSI
+501 VIDINDSSSI
-511 VMKSLAAHGATL
+511 AMKSLAAHGATL

-528 IVNELSIGELMEVTY
+528 IVNELSIGELIEITY
-543 DVYRAQTDGDYVK
+543 DQYARNPSGDYVK
-556 VDLFVPYNEYLEIHK
+556 TDLFVPFNKYLELHK
-571 TAKTENGLF
+571 QAKAENGLF
-580 VKDASDNYVS
+580 VKDASGNFVP
-590 TTDETG
+590 TADESGET
-596 DVYVNIGRYTLYD
+596 YVNIGRYTLYD
-609 SEKHTGLNRYAL
+609 AEKHAGLDRYSL
-621 TSESATSI
+621 TLESATSI

-636 RGYLIDEIG
+636 RGYLLNEVG
-645 TKVDLLCIDEL
+645 EKVDSLFIDEL
-656 IRIKADSAVIM
+656 IRVKADSAVIM

-731 KFDQFTPNASGKYV
+731 KFDQFTPDASGKYV

-765 QRFKKDSSATPATY
+765 QRFKKDSSSSPATY

-796 NIATHSDATL
+796 NVATHSDATL
-806 YARYDRTVVSGASSK
+806 FARYDRTVVSGASSK

-829 NVGEF
+829 NIGKF

-857 DADYKL
+857 DAAYKL

-871 AYDEANHVFKRD
+871 AYDETNHVFKRD
-883 ETGVYYVS
+883 ETGMYYVS

-912 TALDAIIK
+912 TALDTIIK

-934 AVSIDTTYNPTST
+934 AVSVDTSYNPSST
-947 PASTIQE
+947 LASTIQE
-954 TDRFVVKPLGYDES
+954 TDRFIVKQLGVDES

-984 RDYAFIPTPIASL
+984 RDYAFIPTPIANL
-997 TQNGTVRFA
+997 TQTGTARFA
-1006 YKKLNNLVEVASA
+1006 YKKLNSAPEVALA

-1027 KHDEEYVDNTAL
+1027 KHGEEYVDNTAL

-1069 DADLYVEI
+1069 DANLYVEVG
-1077 SGMYTPYDSTKL
+1077 GMYTPYDSTKL

-1107 KFYVSTTTPGEVDS
+1107 KFYVSTTTPNASDD
-1121 TGVTIPYQYLGKDD
+1121 TYYQYQGKDEV
-1135 DGNSKE
+1135 GNSKE
-1141 PLYSKEYCEDI
+1141 PLYSKVYCENI
-1152 YVKSATGAY
+1152 YVKSASGNY

-1172 ASKHDGLDRFKQV
+1172 ASKHDGLDRFEQV

-1197 KVSGAYAIAL
+1197 KMSGAYAIAL

-1228 IRMLATKEVTIANID
+1228 IRMLATKKVTIANID

-1252 EIMDVTPDSIFEK
+1252 EIMEVSPDSIFEK
-1265 FADSTINSLNSNLQ
+1265 FAGSTINSLNANLQ

-1332 KACGYAA
+1332 KACGYTK

>member
-32 IGSSMTVGQLQESLT
+32 VGSSMTVGQLQESLT

-82 KTLYEHYGISVLNG
+82 KTLYEHYGISLLNG
-96 ISGIDFTEKDFYSL
+96 ISGIDFTEKEFYTL

-125 FTLSDISK
+125 FTLGDISK
-133 IADVDFSSY
+133 ITNVDFSSY

-156 TALNNIM
+156 TALNNIL

-182 IGVGE
+182 IGVGQ
-187 NALIA
+187 NSLLA

-225 GENDVYVKADRY
+225 GENDVYVKADKY

-260 AGATDSDNDGTADT
+260 AGATDSDSDGTIDT

-323 YEKYS
+323 YEKYTGT
-328 RASDEYFVLSY
+328 SDEYFVLSY

-358 LSLNDVYV
+358 LSLNDVYTT
-366 SVGGTVVPFGAGVS
+366 VGSTVVPFSSGVTT
-380 GAKITLGSTLRKT
+380 GKITLGNTVRKAVD
-393 EEGNFEN
+393 GSFEN
-400 SERYFLFDVPVDKN
+400 AERYFVFDVPVDKN

-420 EDGTVPVYTDCYERV
+420 EDGTIPVYTDCYERV
-435 HVGSSEQILQLVAY
+435 HVGTSEQILQLVAY

-472 SDSSKIVNALKDCK
+472 GDSSKIVNALKDCK

-511 VMKSLAAHGATL
+511 AMKSLAAHGATL

-528 IVNELSIGELMEVTY
+528 IVNKLSIGELIEITY
-543 DVYRAQTDGDYVK
+543 DQYAKNPSGDYVK
-556 VDLFVPYNEYLEIHK
+556 TDLFVQYNKYLELHK
-571 TAKTENGLF
+571 QAKAENGLF
-580 VKDASDNYVS
+580 VKDASGNFVP
-590 TTDETG
+590 TADESGET
-596 DVYVNIGRYTLYD
+596 YVNIGRYTLYD
-609 SEKHTGLNRYAL
+609 AEKHAGLDRYAL
-621 TSESATSI
+621 TLESATSI

-636 RGYLIDEIG
+636 RGYLLNEVG
-645 TKVDLLCIDEL
+645 EKVDSLFIDEL

-731 KFDQFTPNASGKYV
+731 KFDQFTPDASGKYV

-765 QRFKKDSSATPATY
+765 QRFKKDSSSSPATY

-871 AYDEANHVFKRD
+871 AYDETKHVFKRD

-912 TALDAIIK
+912 TALDTIIK

-934 AVSIDTTYNPTST
+934 AVSVDASYNPSTT

-954 TDRFVVKPLGYDES
+954 TDRFIVKQLGVDES

-984 RDYAFIPTPIASL
+984 RDYAFIPTPIKNL
-997 TQNGTVRFA
+997 TQSGTVRFA
-1006 YKKLNNLVEVASA
+1006 YKKLNSTPEVAMA

-1027 KHDEEYVDNTAL
+1027 KHGEEYVDNTAL

-1046 GKFDNLYTRESVTS
+1046 GKFENLYTRESVTS

-1069 DADLYVEI
+1069 EANLYVEV
-1077 SGMYTPYDSTKL
+1077 GGLYTPYDSTKL

-1107 KFYVSTTTPGEVDS
+1107 KFYVSTTTPNASDD
-1121 TGVTIPYQYLGKDD
+1121 TYYQYQGKDEV
-1135 DGNSKE
+1135 GNSKE
-1141 PLYSKEYCEDI
+1141 PLYSKVYCENI
-1152 YVKSATGAY
+1152 YVKSASGNY

-1172 ASKHDGLDRFKQV
+1172 ASKHDGLDRFNQV

-1197 KVSGAYAIAL
+1197 KVSGTYAIAL

-1228 IRMLATKEVTIANID
+1228 IRMLATKKVTIANID

-1252 EIMDVTPDSIFEK
+1252 EIMEVSPDSIFEK
-1265 FADSTINSLNSNLQ
+1265 FADSTINSLNANLQ

-1332 KACGYAA
+1332 KACGYAK

>member
-69 IVGDVKNIKSLSL
+69 IIGDVKDIKSLSL

-96 ISGIDFTEKDFYSL
+96 ISGIDFTEKEFYSL

-133 IADVDFSSY
+133 ITDVDFSSY

-187 NALIA
+187 NALLA

-260 AGATDSDNDGTADT
+260 AGATDSDSDGTADT

-400 SERYFLFDVPVDKN
+400 SERYFVFDVPVDKN

-472 SDSSKIVNALKDCK
+472 GDSSKIVNALKDCK

-511 VMKSLAAHGATL
+511 AMKSLAAHGATL

-543 DVYRAQTDGDYVK
+543 DVYQAQADGDYVK

-571 TAKTENGLF
+571 TAKSENGLF

-596 DVYVNIGRYTLYD
+596 DVYVNIGRYTLFD
-609 SEKHTGLNRYAL
+609 SEKHAGLDRYAL

-645 TKVDLLCIDEL
+645 TKVDSLCIDEL

-765 QRFKKDSSATPATY
+765 QRFKKDSSSSPATY
-779 VADDNGSFV
+779 VADENGSFV

-806 YARYDRTVVSGASSK
+806 YTRYDRTVVSGASSK

-857 DADYKL
+857 DAAYKL

-871 AYDEANHVFKRD
+871 AYDETNHVFKRD

-912 TALDAIIK
+912 TALDTIIK

-934 AVSIDTTYNPTST
+934 AVSIDTSYNPSST
-947 PASTIQE
+947 LASTIQE
-954 TDRFVVKPLGYDES
+954 TDRFIVKPLGVDES

-984 RDYAFIPTPIASL
+984 RDYAFISTPIANL

-1027 KHDEEYVDNTAL
+1027 KHGEEYVDNTAL

-1069 DADLYVEI
+1069 DANLYVEI
-1077 SGMYTPYDSTKL
+1077 SGVYTPYDSTKL

-1107 KFYVSTTTPGEVDS
+1107 KFYVSTTTPNASDDNY
-1121 TGVTIPYQYLGKDD
+1121 YQYWGKDD

-1141 PLYSKEYCEDI
+1141 PLYSKEYCENI

-1172 ASKHDGLDRFKQV
+1172 ASKHDGLDRFEQV

-1207 PHTQSMVARE
+1207 PHTQYMVARE

-1243 SVIKTATVG
+1243 SVIKTATIG
-1252 EIMDVTPDSIFEK
+1252 EILDVTPDSIFEK
-1265 FADSTINSLNSNLQ
+1265 FADSTIDNLNSNLQ

-1332 KACGYAA
+1332 KACGYTK

>member
-69 IVGDVKNIKSLSL
+69 IIGDVKDIKSLSL
-82 KTLYEHYGISVLNG
+82 KTLYEHYGISLLNG
-96 ISGIDFTEKDFYSL
+96 ISGIDFTEKEFYSL
-110 PISELIDDTSKIVNS
+110 PISELIGDTSKIVNS

-187 NALIA
+187 NALLA

-237 DVVSNADLQNSAY
+237 DVVSNTDLQYSGY

-260 AGATDSDNDGTADT
+260 AGATDSDNDGTSDT

-287 QDADGNEV
+287 QDTDGNEV

-323 YEKYS
+323 YEKYTG
-328 RASDEYFVLSY
+328 ASDEYFVLSY

-393 EEGNFEN
+393 EEGIFEN
-400 SERYFLFDVPVDKN
+400 SERYFVFDVPVDKN

-511 VMKSLAAHGATL
+511 AMKSLAAHGATL

-543 DVYRAQTDGDYVK
+543 DVYQAQTDGDYVK

-571 TAKTENGLF
+571 TAKSENGLF

-609 SEKHTGLNRYAL
+609 SEKHTGLDRYAL
-621 TSESATSI
+621 TSQSATSI

-645 TKVDLLCIDEL
+645 TKVDSLCIDEL

-731 KFDQFTPNASGKYV
+731 NFDQFTPNASGKYV

-765 QRFKKDSSATPATY
+765 QRFKKDSSSSPATY

-796 NIATHSDATL
+796 NIAKHSDATL
-806 YARYDRTVVSGASSK
+806 YTRYDRTVVSGASSK

-857 DADYKL
+857 DSDYKL

-871 AYDEANHVFKRD
+871 AYDETNHVFKRD

-912 TALDAIIK
+912 TALDTIIK

-934 AVSIDTTYNPTST
+934 AVSIDTAYNPTST

-954 TDRFVVKPLGYDES
+954 SDRFIVNPLGYDES

-984 RDYAFIPTPIASL
+984 RDYAFIQTPVSQL
-997 TQNGTVRFA
+997 TVSGNARFE
-1006 YKKLNNLVEVASA
+1006 YVKLNSA
-1019 ATNGGVYY
+1019 AEATIAMSNGGVYY
-1027 KHDEEYVDNTAL
+1027 KHGEEYVSNTAL

-1046 GKFDNLYTRESVTS
+1046 GKFDNLYTRNAVTS
-1060 GGIEAATYS
+1060 GGIEVATYS

-1077 SGMYTPYDSTKL
+1077 SGVYTPYNSTKL

-1121 TGVTIPYQYLGKDD
+1121 TGHTIPYQYLGKDE

-1172 ASKHDGLDRFKQV
+1172 ASKHDGLDRFEQV

-1228 IRMLATKEVTIANID
+1228 IRMLATKKVTIANID
-1243 SVIKTATVG
+1243 SVIKTATIG
-1252 EIMDVTPDSIFEK
+1252 EILDVTPDSIFEK
-1265 FADSTINSLNSNLQ
+1265 FADSTIDSLNSNLQ

>member
-32 IGSSMTVGQLQESLT
+32 VGSSMTVGQLQESLT

-82 KTLYEHYGISVLNG
+82 KTLYEHYGISLLNG
-96 ISGIDFTEKDFYSL
+96 INGIDFTEKEFYTL

-125 FTLSDISK
+125 FTLGDISK
-133 IADVDFSSY
+133 ITNVDFSSY

-156 TALNNIM
+156 TALNNIL

-182 IGVGE
+182 IGVGA
-187 NALIA
+187 NSLLA

-225 GENDVYVKADRY
+225 GENDVYVKADGY

-260 AGATDSDNDGTADT
+260 AGATDSDSDGTIDT

-323 YEKYS
+323 YEKYTGA
-328 RASDEYFVLSY
+328 REEYFVLSY

-366 SVGGTVVPFGAGVS
+366 SVGGTVVPFGAGVTS
-380 GAKITLGSTLRKT
+380 DKITLGNTVRKAAD
-393 EEGNFEN
+393 GSFEN
-400 SERYFLFDVPVDKN
+400 SERYFIFDVPVDKN

-420 EDGTVPVYTDCYERV
+420 EDGTIPVYTDCYERV
-435 HVGSSEQILQLVAY
+435 HVGTSEQILQLVAY

-472 SDSSKIVNALKDCK
+472 GDSSKIVNALKDCK
-486 LKDIGTKINTLKIDD
+486 LKDIGSKINTLKIDD

-511 VMKSLAAHGATL
+511 AMKSLAAHGATL

-543 DVYRAQTDGDYVK
+543 DVYQAQADGDYVK
-556 VDLFVPYNEYLEIHK
+556 VDLFVPFNKYLEIHK
-571 TAKTENGLF
+571 TAKSENGLF

-609 SEKHTGLNRYAL
+609 SEKHAGLDRYAL
-621 TSESATSI
+621 TSQSATSI

-645 TKVDLLCIDEL
+645 TKVDSLCIDEL

-731 KFDQFTPNASGKYV
+731 KFDQFTPDASGKYV

-765 QRFKKDSSATPATY
+765 QRFKKDSSSSPATY

-829 NVGEF
+829 NVGDF

-871 AYDEANHVFKRD
+871 AYDETNHVFKRD

-912 TALDAIIK
+912 TALDTIIK

-934 AVSIDTTYNPTST
+934 AVSIDTSYNPSST
-947 PASTIQE
+947 LASTIQK
-954 TDRFVVKPLGYDES
+954 TDRFIVKPLGIDES

-984 RDYAFIPTPIASL
+984 RDYAFIQTPVSQL
-997 TQNGTVRFA
+997 TVSGNARFE
-1006 YKKLNNLVEVASA
+1006 YVKLNSA
-1019 ATNGGVYY
+1019 AEATIAMSNGGVYY
-1027 KHDEEYVDNTAL
+1027 KHGEEYVDNTAL
-1039 CVYLASI
+1039 CVYLASL
-1046 GKFDNLYTRESVTS
+1046 GKFDNLYTRNAVTS
-1060 GGIEAATYS
+1060 GGIEAAIYS
-1069 DADLYVEI
+1069 DANLYVEV
-1077 SGMYTPYDSTKL
+1077 GGLYTPYDSTKL
-1089 THLGFSSYFVK
+1089 THLGFDSYFVK
-1100 QTKTDGT
+1100 TTSEDGS
-1107 KFYVSTTTPGEVDS
+1107 KFFVSTTTPNASDDM
-1121 TGVTIPYQYLGKDD
+1121 TYQYLGKDN

-1141 PLYSKEYCEDI
+1141 PLYSKVYCENI
-1152 YVKSATGAY
+1152 YVKSASGNY

-1172 ASKHDGLDRFKQV
+1172 AAKHDGLDRFEQV

-1207 PHTQSMVARE
+1207 PHTQAMVARE
-1217 GGMIREKSQAV
+1217 DGMIREKSQAV
-1228 IRMLATKEVTIANID
+1228 IRMLATKKVTIANID

-1252 EIMDVTPDSIFEK
+1252 EIMEVSPDSIFEK
-1265 FADSTINSLNSNLQ
+1265 FADSTINSLNANLQ

-1317 SLTFNPTVGIVVDME
+1317 SLTFKPSVGIVVNME
-1332 KACGYAA
+1332 KACGYTT

>member
-1 MRVLKGTLTFI
+1 
-12 LGMVLG
+12 MVLG

-32 IGSSMTVGQLQESLT
+32 VGSSMTVGQLQESLT

-82 KTLYEHYGISVLNG
+82 KTLYEHYGISLLNG
-96 ISGIDFTEKDFYSL
+96 ISGIDFTEKEFYTL

-125 FTLSDISK
+125 FTLGDISK
-133 IADVDFSSY
+133 ITNVDFSSY

-156 TALNNIM
+156 TALNNIL

-187 NALIA
+187 NSLLA

-260 AGATDSDNDGTADT
+260 AGATDSDSDGTIDT

-301 NSCYATDFNAE
+301 NSCYATDFNTE

-323 YEKYS
+323 YEKYTG
-328 RASDEYFVLSY
+328 ASDEYFVLSY
-339 ANKIVEVGST
+339 ANKIVSFDGA
-349 SFTLYTKGF
+349 SFTLFSKGF
-358 LSLNDVYV
+358 LSLSDVYTT
-366 SVGGTVVPFGAGVS
+366 VGSTVVPFSSSVKS
-380 GAKITLGSTLRKT
+380 DKITLGNTVRKAAD
-393 EEGNFEN
+393 GSFEKA
-400 SERYFLFDVPVDKN
+400 ERYFVYDSPVDKN
-414 TKLRAF
+414 TKLSAY
-420 EDGTVPVYTDCYERV
+420 EDGKTPVYTDCYERV
-435 HVGSSEQILQLVAY
+435 HVGSSEQVLQLVAY
-449 MTVTELQN
+449 MTITELQN
-457 ADDLLNSLTVGDVVS
+457 ADDLLNSLTVGDVVNP
-472 SDSSKIVNALKDCK
+472 DSSKIIKALKDCK

-501 VIDINDESSI
+501 VIDINDSSSI
-511 VMKSLAAHGATL
+511 AMKSLAAHGATL
-523 DNIDT
+523 ENIDT

-543 DVYRAQTDGDYVK
+543 DVYQAQADGDYVK
-556 VDLFVPYNEYLEIHK
+556 VDLFVPFNKYLEIHK
-571 TAKTENGLF
+571 TAKSENGLF
-580 VKDASDNYVS
+580 VKDASGNYVS

-609 SEKHTGLNRYAL
+609 AEKHAGLDRYAL
-621 TSESATSI
+621 TLESATSI

-636 RGYLIDEIG
+636 RGYLLNEVG
-645 TKVDLLCIDEL
+645 EKVDSLFIDEL
-656 IRIKADSAVIM
+656 IRVKADSAVIM

-731 KFDQFTPNASGKYV
+731 NFDKFTPDVSGKYV

-755 DSENVLMQGM
+755 DKNNLLMKGM
-765 QRFKKDSSATPATY
+765 QRFKKDSSASPATY
-779 VADDNGSFV
+779 VADNNGSFV

-796 NIATHSDATL
+796 NIATHADATL
-806 YARYDRTVVSGASSK
+806 YSRYDRTVVSGASSK

-857 DADYKL
+857 DAAYKL

-871 AYDEANHVFKRD
+871 AYDETNHVFKRD

-912 TALDAIIK
+912 TALDTIIK

-934 AVSIDTTYNPTST
+934 AVSVDASYNPST
-947 PASTIQE
+947 TLASTIQE
-954 TDRFVVKPLGYDES
+954 TDRFIVKSLGIDES
-968 GKAYT
+968 GKEYT

-984 RDYAFIPTPIASL
+984 RDYAFIPTPIADL
-997 TQNGTVRFA
+997 TQSGTMRFA
-1006 YKKLNNLVEVASA
+1006 YKKLNSAPEVAFA

-1027 KHDEEYVDNTAL
+1027 KHGEEYVDNAAL

-1069 DADLYVEI
+1069 NANAKLYVEI

-1107 KFYVSTTTPGEVDS
+1107 KFYVSTTTPNASDD
-1121 TGVTIPYQYLGKDD
+1121 TIPYQYWGKDN

-1141 PLYSKEYCEDI
+1141 PLYSKVYCENI
-1152 YVKSATGAY
+1152 YVKSASGNY

-1172 ASKHDGLDRFKQV
+1172 VSKHDGLDRFNQV

-1197 KVSGAYAIAL
+1197 KMSGAYAIAL

-1228 IRMLATKEVTIANID
+1228 IRMLATKKVTIANID

-1252 EIMDVTPDSIFEK
+1252 EIMEVSPDSIFEK
-1265 FADSTINSLNSNLQ
+1265 FADSTINSLNANLQ

-1332 KACGYAA
+1332 KACGYTK

>member
-69 IVGDVKNIKSLSL
+69 IIGDVKDIKSLSL

-96 ISGIDFTEKDFYSL
+96 ISGIDFTEKEFYSL
-110 PISELIDDTSKIVNS
+110 PLSELIGDTSKIVNS

-187 NALIA
+187 NALLA

-237 DVVSNADLQNSAY
+237 DVVSNADLKYSGY

-260 AGATDSDNDGTADT
+260 AGATDSDNDGTAET

-328 RASDEYFVLSY
+328 GASDEYFVLSY

-393 EEGNFEN
+393 EEGIFEN
-400 SERYFLFDVPVDKN
+400 SERYFVFDVPVDKN

-472 SDSSKIVNALKDCK
+472 SDSSKLVNALKDCK

-511 VMKSLAAHGATL
+511 AMKSLAAHGATL

-543 DVYRAQTDGDYVK
+543 DVYQAQTDGDYVK

-571 TAKTENGLF
+571 TAKSENGLF

-609 SEKHTGLNRYAL
+609 SEKHTGLDRYAL

-645 TKVDLLCIDEL
+645 TKVDSLCIDEL

-765 QRFKKDSSATPATY
+765 QRFKKDSSSSPAVYT
-779 VADDNGSFV
+779 ADENGSFV

-796 NIATHSDATL
+796 NIAKHSDATL
-806 YARYDRTVVSGASSK
+806 YTRYDRTVVSGASSK

-871 AYDEANHVFKRD
+871 AYDETNHVFKRD

-934 AVSIDTTYNPTST
+934 AVSIDTAYNPTST

-954 TDRFVVKPLGYDES
+954 TDRFIIKPLGYDES

-984 RDYAFIPTPIASL
+984 RDYAFISTPIANL

-1027 KHDEEYVDNTAL
+1027 KHGEEYVDNTAL

-1069 DADLYVEI
+1069 DANLYVEI
-1077 SGMYTPYDSTKL
+1077 SGVYTPYDSTKL

-1107 KFYVSTTTPGEVDS
+1107 KFYVSTTTPNASDDNY
-1121 TGVTIPYQYLGKDD
+1121 YQYWGKDD

-1141 PLYSKEYCEDI
+1141 PLYSKEYCENI

-1172 ASKHDGLDRFKQV
+1172 ASKHDGLDRFEQV

-1207 PHTQSMVARE
+1207 PHTQYMVARE

-1243 SVIKTATVG
+1243 SVIKTATIG
-1252 EIMDVTPDSIFEK
+1252 EILDVTPDSIFEK
-1265 FADSTINSLNSNLQ
+1265 FADSTIDNLNSNLQ

-1298 SNAVVRSALK
+1298 SNPIVRSALK
-1308 DVKLKNFFD
+1308 DVKLKDFFS
-1317 SLTFNPTVGIVVDME
+1317 SLTFRESVGIVIDME
-1332 KACGYAA
+1332 KACGYTK